1 MAGYLSPGAYF
12 YAEEQEYLQA
22 YEDVLE
28 RYKDERDKVQKKTFT
43 KWINQHLVKVRKHVK
58 DLYED
63 LRDGHNL
70 ISLLE
75 VLSGDTLPREKGRM
89 RFHRLQ
95 NVQIALEY
103 LKKRQVKLV
112 NIRNDDITDG
122 NPKLTL
128 GLIWTIILHFQ
139 ISDIHVTGESEDMS
153 AKERLLLWSQQTTEG
168 YAGIRCENFTTC
180 WRDGRLFNAIIH
192 KYRPDLID
200 MNTVAVQSNLANLEH
215 AFFVAEKLGVARLLD
230 PEDVDVPTP
239 DEKSVITY
247 VSSLYDAFPKVPE
260 GGEGISANDV
270 EVKWVE
276 YQNMVNYLRQWI
288 RYHVTMMSD
297 RTFSNNPVELKACYN
312 HYLQFKE
319 TEIPPAEA
327 DKSKIKHLYKLLEV
341 WIEFGRIKLPQG
353 YHPNDIEKEWGKLIV
368 AMLEREKT
376 LRLEM
381 ERLEMLAQIANRIQ
395 RDSQSCEDKLILA
408 RNALQSDT
416 KRLESG
422 LQFQHEAELAG
433 YLLESENL
441 LRQQVIDAQILID
454 GKYYQA
460 DQLVQRVAKLR
471 DELIAIRNEYSSMY
485 NKGHALTTEQTK
497 LMISGLTESL
507 NSGFT
512 TNLTPE
518 LNAAMTQGLTPTL
531 TSSSLTSGLSSGL
544 TSRLTPII
552 TPTCTPGIPPRLI
565 QSYVTGVDSGTLQ
578 TLKLMQIRKP
588 LMKSA
593 FVDQNLTEEEVNMKF
608 VQDLLSWVE
617 EMQVQLDR
625 TEWGS
630 DLPSVESH
638 LENHKNV
645 HKAIEEFESSLKE
658 AKMSEMQMTAAL
670 KLSYTEKLHKLES
683 QYSKLLNTSRNQER
697 HLDTLH
703 NFVSRA
709 TRELIWLNEKEEEEV
724 AYDWSERNTNIT
736 RKKEYHAELMRE
748 LDQKEVVIKSVQ
760 EIAEQLLLE
769 NHPARLT
776 IEAYRAAM
784 QTQWSWILQLCHCVE
799 QHLRENAAYFEF
811 FSDAKEAMEYLKNL
825 KDTIY
830 RKYSC
835 DRSTSLHR
843 LEELVQES
851 MEEKEQLLH
860 YKSTVAGLV
869 GRAKA
874 IIQLKPRNPDC
885 ILKTSIPIKAIY
897 GEMVWKRILYQG
909 AVSFHNPPFFD
920 LTISVVGQ
928 HCFLIKIITGN
939 RVGGASLLTVP
950 WVCNLLQIKTML
962 PGEHQ
967 QVLSNLQSRFDDF
980 VEDSQKSKIFTS
992 SDTAQLER
1000 EVNVCKQYYQEL
1012 LKSAEREEHEE
1023 SLYNLYISEVR
1034 NIRLHL
1040 ESCQERLIRQIRTPM
1055 ERDDPEESL
1064 PRISEQEKL
1073 KEELDRLKDDL
1084 GVITDKC
1091 EEFFSQAAGSPSVPT
1106 LRSELNVVIQNM
1118 NQVYSMS
1125 SIYIDK
1131 LKTVNLVLKNTQ
1143 DAEAL
1148 VKRYETKLCEEEAVT
1163 ADKNNIE
1170 NLMGTLKQWRSEV
1183 DEKRQ
1188 VFHALEDELQKAK
1201 MISDQMFKMH
1211 KERDLDFDWHKEK
1224 VDQLA
1229 ERWQNIHSQIENR
1242 LRDLEGINK
1251 SLKYYK
1257 DTYNS
1262 LDTWIQQVE
1271 DTQQKIQEIHPEN
1284 SKALAKQL
1292 NQHKM
1297 LVSEIEMK
1305 QSKIDECQKYAEQY
1319 SAAVKD
1325 YELQTMTYRA
1335 MVDSQQKSPVKR
1347 RRMQSSSD
1355 FIIQEFMDLRTHYTA
1370 LVTLMSQYIKFAGD
1384 SLKRLEEE
1392 EKSMAEEKK
1401 EHVEKAGDLL
1411 KWVSNLSK
1419 TLSKEEG
1426 EKAEKTDLPK
1436 QQISLDEMSTKK
1448 EQIAEALQTTQSFLA
1463 KHSDKMT
1470 DEERN
1475 EMEKQVRSLQ
1485 ESYSLLSNEALKQLQ
1500 EAQYL
1505 GDEKM
1510 EEKVNK
1516 VIAGV
1521 IDQTTGEVLSVFQS
1535 VLKGFIDYDTGIRL
1549 LENQL
1554 ILSGIISPELGTCYD
1569 LEEAKAH
1576 ALIDEQTLLQ
1586 LQELSNAKKLISESS
1601 LPNLPVVSALEQ
1613 GLISEPLAIK
1623 ILENQ
1628 LSSGHLILPSTGEK
1642 LTLQSAF
1649 QSNLI
1654 SPTLYTKLL
1663 ERQDTCKD
1671 LIDPN
1676 CAEKISLEQMVH
1688 RSIIHEKTGL
1698 RLLPVKPQEK
1708 GRIAFKCGRKITI
1721 LRAAH
1726 EGLIDRETM
1735 FRLLGAQLMSG
1746 GIIDPD
1752 SGKRMTVEEAMR
1764 QGMIDQDTA
1773 CGILTHQVQTG
1784 GILCPN
1790 SGQRLTVDEAVQC
1803 NLISS
1808 TSALLVLE
1816 AQRGFVGLI
1825 WPHTGEIF
1833 PISTS
1838 LHQEMITNE
1847 LAFKILNDRQK
1858 IAALYIPETCEIVS
1872 LDMAA
1877 QSGII
1882 DINTVSILTN
1892 VTLPDKMPNVE
1903 ELESPCKNAAKWLS
1917 MYEFVPS
1924 VFHDCE
1930 EEHEDSGTEDSVCH
1944 NLDQAKKLFISYLMV
1959 NSYMDANTGRRLLL
1973 YDGQLQEAISMLL
1986 GGDDAVYNDD
1996 VSETEFNNKYMNPK
2010 GSNLKSTGNF
2020 HFNNVTGSVQGDLS
2034 GAQNTSNNS
2043 KLNQFED
2050 FGNYISLQ
2058 GEDLH
2063 VCRPDVCNA
2072 IGTEQSEYTQE
2083 MLLTNPTD
2091 LRNIVSSTQNSMN
2104 RNAVRGLPEVSEWTE
2119 LPKCNSQKANSG
2131 NIEGYLSKDPN
2142 PNLISETEKEQVY
2155 MADSLGNEKSNDK
2168 TLRNSLSVSDLSDN
2182 ETWREL
2188 ERCTKYGPHISQDD
2202 NSRMVL
2208 DNSNKDDF
2216 QKRLGSSISVDTEY
2230 RLPEELVSQCGDTLR
2245 LEDSGYS
2252 QQPLQDYTDVHNRLS
2267 LEDYLHIRGRPSLED
2282 CTDLRSK
2289 LCVEGSGDTH
2299 CRLSLGGDAI
2309 IDDGSPVGD
2318 SSSTAEE
2325 SDVTFDKLLLCD
2337 SSSDS
2342 SVEGGDGISQF
2353 ESNCLQ
2359 HERGEIASE
2368 DDSSQFD
2375 DDDAYETPQVDDDD
2389 SDVYD
2394 SSQMDDDDSY
2404 ETPQGDDGF
2413 DTLQL
2418 RDGDAPEPGLS
2429 GAPVPLGFLEEKG
2442 GLITPREETSS
2453 FQELAANVGGSVH
2466 VDLTGLPESLNIASA
2481 SAETMERNPEEER
2494 ERTGSFGEKEQ
2505 KLPVTLESEG
2515 RKEGGLSSLREMY
2528 EAEVGDRTEEDKI
2541 ETESDSYEDESEG
2554 TQEEEDYDS
2563 YDDSDTDSDS
2573 DEELDIFYSHR
2584 RCINKGDQLLISLG
2598 DIKNSDENNRNIDDS
2613 CYSLSHKRGNTL
2625 QSQSSHETG
2634 EQSSGRCESA
2644 SDVSEERCTSLAC
2657 TSEDEY
2663 GTCVRSKHV
2672 SQDTTEPVQ
2681 SENTFDTKWTSC
2693 KSEEN
2698 NKTQLEVRSSQL
2710 LDDIVTSDISVTAFP
2725 ITKQHDDESTQ
2736 TNLLLSECF
2745 IHSVNK
2751 TSSTTPTLHSNDEQR
2766 QREAVFAEEKVLCD
2780 MVGMKR
2786 LKESS
2791 SQMDNKFLVDMP
2803 YVSDGDSSLSDQVHP
2818 VTSREHGQVGRGCEI
2833 HTENKNRVNI
2843 MEECDITGQSKSPIQ
2858 MESLGEIFDASVIK
2872 TDRETPVATKEQVNV
2887 DQALL
2892 DIRGSAKS
2900 DEFKRDFNISASVK
2914 HITDV
2919 KEGHHSELDKTESCC
2934 FEDREKGEKSI
2945 QNKKDFLLNTEEMH
2959 SSPFNTY
2966 SFPPA
2971 DTVKPKEMSMTE
2983 ETGRGI
2989 CQNTDSFL
2997 KDFSETKG
3005 INDGE
3010 FFPIKAGALGSIEDA
3025 KESGEGSEMPPSW
3038 SRTCTTDVSS
3048 AILSSTGADLNYDPQ
3063 KEREAL
3069 KNTQGENF
3077 MASET
3082 FSLGNDS
3089 KKQMSVESL
3098 QKESGSC
3105 KDFQA
3110 KESILQL
3117 PEMTDTLMED
3127 LRNILQRKL
3136 KTGHVYCKQEG
3147 EPLSYSDTKV
3157 LMQNLLKMVRST
3169 QLGSDTSS
3177 GPNLKKISNAV
3188 RSTLMV
3194 TTACVEAKDRDAL
3207 PLPWPDCKSPD
3218 LLCDILKQESCKQKV
3233 DVPGE
3238 RESETDVK
3246 APGPKLTTSELLEIF
3261 QISPGDESPSK
3272 KEAVLEDT
3280 PTNMVSNNSW
3290 CVLCPVLKEL
3300 HESFQVLE
3308 RFGKSF
3314 LVVQTHLQVDGVQQ
3328 CLKLIEKMRGHLAVL
3343 QDMKSHLD
3351 SQQPVSNNLELLKDE
3366 LEQLESFESRLATFA
3381 IILKNDLKLTE
3392 EFLKFCHRDIP
3403 EEKLQELKLS
3413 YDCSQEAFLVVC
3425 DTSSKRAKQIVCA
3438 VDSEMSKL
3446 GAVHQQLLSKLQRF
3460 SDWITENN
3468 KIVNDFIVNTND
3480 IEEMKK
3486 SLQILR
3492 SSAAELGCEKMQ
3504 LESAAFDVQFFISE
3518 HAQDLSPNQSK
3529 QLLRLLNATQK
3540 SFQEVQE
3547 AITSRVENLET
3558 RLQAAQ
3564 ELGDQKDVAE
3574 RQQECKEK
3582 LQEICDL
3589 LTQTENRLIGQ
3600 QESLVIVDSKAELE
3614 QYQTKQEEI
3623 QKDMRMSAQTLAEIV
3638 KNTES
3643 FLKENGEKLSQED
3656 KTILEQK
3663 LNEAKTKCLLLSQ
3676 KAEESKKE
3684 LDKAMTTAIKQE
3696 TEKVAAIE
3704 QLEESKNTI
3713 ENLLDWLSNVDKE
3726 AEHGRQFEQVIEQ
3739 NGTHFEEG
3747 DGKCLEGEEDDVNGN
3762 LLEIQQGIGTEV
3774 DGLVKST
3781 EDNLNQQYQKVKAQH
3796 EKIIS
3801 QQQAVIIAT
3810 QSAQALLEKQGHYL
3824 SPEEKDKM
3832 QRNMKELKAQYETAL
3847 AESERK
3853 MKLTHSLR
3861 EELEKFDADY
3871 SEFETW
3877 LQQAE
3882 QELDNLEAGA
3892 SDFSGIM
3899 VKLKRQKSFSE
3910 DVISHKGDLRYITIS
3925 GQRVLDAARS
3935 CSKRDGVKVDKDG
3948 IDTSATYAEVQNK
3961 LDVASNRFKSLYTK
3975 CSILGNNLKDL
3986 VDKYQHYED
3995 ASSGLLSG
4003 LQASEVAV
4011 NKQLSE
4017 PIAADPKNLQR
4028 QLEETKVLQ
4037 GQVSNHQIAVEKLK
4051 KAAEVLLDTRGE
4063 LTPDKDEIQKTLDD
4077 IVERYDNLSKSVNE
4091 RNEKLQVTLTRSLS
4105 VQDGLDEMLDWME
4118 GVEKSLEE
4126 QDQVPLNSAAIQD
4139 IISKSIVLEQDIA
4152 GRQSSINAMN
4162 EKVKKFMETADP
4174 STASTLQAKMSE
4186 LAGRFSEA
4194 SHKHKEK
4201 LIKIEELKTKV
4212 ELFESLSEKLQSFL
4226 DEKNQALGETEAP
4239 RKDVSE
4245 VSQYMQEASVE
4256 LAKRKKDLEVLQ
4268 QLLEELSFHA
4278 LPGDKAL
4285 VLEKVNALSKKFRE
4299 VEETVKEKEEDVSS
4313 CQKQMDTF
4321 ELLVESLKKWI
4332 KETTERIPAAQPSL
4346 NTEELK
4352 KPLEDTLTLKDEW
4365 TLKAPELQKM
4375 NSRGTLLCNLI
4386 TAVTSPAKLRAV
4398 AKSGGTML
4406 NGEGGAPGTQDFL
4419 KNKELTAVQQA
4430 MSDVNHSYEDL
4441 GVLLKEKISELENM
4455 LSKMQNIQEES
4466 TSVMQ
4471 WLQKMDKT
4479 ASDWEAAP
4487 ADSEAVKAQV
4497 EQHKL
4502 FETELKQSANK
4513 VQELKDKV
4521 TELLEKNPNSPE
4533 APKWRQVL
4541 DKIDSKWQYLSQ
4553 VTSERQQ
4560 KLEESSNYL
4569 TQFNTTEAQLKH
4581 WLVEK
4586 ELMVSVL
4593 GPLSIDPNMLKTQKQ
4608 QVQILLKE
4616 FDTRKPQYEQLT
4628 VAGEGILKRPGE
4640 HPPSHEI
4647 VKQQLAA
4654 VAQQW
4659 DSLTGQ
4665 LRNRCDRIDQAI
4677 VKSTEYQSLLRSLSD
4692 KLSALDSKLSS
4703 SLAVSTQPDA
4713 VKQQLEIARE
4723 MKEEIEQ
4730 EMKNINAARALCEEL
4745 SALVGEEYLKAEL
4758 TRQLDGILKSFKD
4771 LEQKSD
4777 NHVQQLQSAYAASHQ
4792 FQQTSKDF
4800 QAWLGKKKEELNQAR
4815 PVSAKLDALQSLIE
4829 EQKDFQKTMTDQI
4842 SSYERIVA
4850 EGESIL
4856 QKTQGADKAALQTQI
4871 ATLRSN
4877 WDEMNKQ
4884 VKERQEKLTDCLE
4897 KALKYKQ
4904 HVENLQPWI
4913 EKCQSNVGELK
4924 VSINPVEIE
4933 NSIVQVRAWQKDL
4946 DKHHGMVELLNN
4958 TAESLLNASQTD
4970 KEVVQEET
4978 KALNQKVN
4986 VVTEQLHKKRE
4997 SLEIMAQR
5005 LKEFQESSRE
5015 TEKQLKNA
5023 KEHLE
5028 AHNSLGPQSF
5038 SNKHLTMMQAQQK
5051 ALQALK
5057 PHVDLAKKLAQ
5068 DLVVEASDSAGVSDL
5083 LLQAESLEQEYTAVS
5098 RQVED
5103 RCSFLE
5109 TKLQGIG
5116 HFQNRIREMFSQFA
5130 EFDDELDS
5138 MAPVGRDLEVLQSQR
5153 KDIKCCLK
5161 KLEDL
5166 IMNNENA
5173 NKNCKMML
5181 ATEAEDSPD
5190 LVGIK
5195 RDLEALNKQC
5205 NKLLDRA
5212 KAREDQVEGTISRV
5226 EEFYSKLKEFS
5237 SLLRRAEEHE
5247 ESQGPVGMETET
5259 INQQL
5264 DTFKVF
5270 QKEEIEPL
5278 QVKQQEVNW
5287 LGQGLIQ
5294 SAAKSTNTENL
5305 EHDLED
5311 VNTRW
5316 KTLNKKVAQRAAQL
5330 QEALLHCGRFQ
5341 DALESLLSW
5350 LIDTED
5356 LVANQKPPSAEFK
5369 VVKAQIQEQKLLQRL
5384 LDDRKPTVE
5393 VIKREGEKI
5402 AESAEPA
5409 DKVKILKQL
5418 SLLDSRWD
5426 ALLTKA
5432 ETRNRQLEGILVVAQ
5447 QFHEAL
5453 EPLVE
5458 WLTATEKRLANA
5470 EPIGTQASKLQQQ
5483 ISQHKDL
5490 QEEILLRK
5498 QNVDLAIQN
5507 GLELL
5512 KQTTGD
5518 EVVII
5523 QDKLEGIKARYRDIT
5538 KLSSDV
5544 SKTLEQALQL
5554 AGQLHSTHEELCKWL
5569 DEVEVELECYETQ
5582 IPKGEELSQVQER
5595 QKELKKEAKN
5605 NKGLLDTLNEVGSA
5619 FLELVPWRAREG
5631 LDKMITEDNER
5642 YRLVSDKISQKVD
5655 EIDAAILRSQQ
5666 FDQAADAEFAW
5677 IAETEKQLMSL
5688 GDIMLEQ
5695 DQTMAQLQVQ
5705 KAFTM
5710 EILRHKDTIDEL
5722 VKSGDKIM
5730 NTCTEEEK
5738 QTMKKKMKSLLQKY
5752 DAVCQMNSER
5762 YLQLE
5767 RAQSLVNQFWETY
5780 EELWPW
5786 LTETE
5791 MIISQLPAPALEY
5804 ETLKQQQE
5812 EHRQLRELIAEHKPH
5827 IDKMNKTGPQLLELS
5842 PGEGFSIQEKYV
5854 AADTLYSKIKEDV
5867 KKRALALDDA
5877 ISQCTQFHDK
5887 IDSTLEILKRIV
5899 EHLRQPPSISAEVE
5913 KIKEQ
5918 ISENK
5923 NVSVDL
5929 EKLQPVYE
5937 TLKQRGEEMIARSE
5951 GADKDISAKAVQD
5964 KLDQMVLIWKDIQTL
5979 TEKREAELL
5988 DVMELAAKFWYDHA
6002 ALVATIKYIQ
6012 DLIGQLE
6019 GPGIDPSVVKQ
6030 QQEAAETVK
6039 EEIDGLQEELETVLN
6054 LGFELRGAC
6063 GEPDKPIVN
6072 KSIDELNSAWD
6083 ALNKTWKERVDK
6095 LIEAMQAA
6103 VQYQDGLQAIFDWVD
6118 IAGSKL
6124 ASMSPVGTDLE
6135 TVKQQTE
6142 ELKQFKTEAYQQQIE
6157 MERLNHQAELLL
6169 KKVTEESDK
6178 HTVQDPLSELKLLWD
6193 SLEEKIINRQ
6203 HKLEGALLAL
6213 GQFQHALDELLTWL
6227 THTEDLLNEQ
6237 KPVGGDPKAIEIEL
6251 AKHHVLQNDV
6261 LAHQSTVEA
6270 VKKAGNDLIES
6281 SAVEEASNL
6290 RSKLKLL
6297 NQRWKN
6303 VLEKTEQRKQQLDSA
6318 LIQAQGFH
6326 GEVEDMQQWLTD
6338 TERQLLA
6345 SKPVGGVPETARK
6358 QLNTHME
6365 LCAAF
6370 EAKEETYKCLMQ
6382 KGQQMLARCPES
6394 AETNVEQDINN
6405 LKEKW
6410 ESVQTKLSERK
6421 TKLEEALNLAME
6433 FHNSLEDFG
6442 NWLTQ
6447 AEQTLTAASQPSLIL
6462 DTVLFQIDEH
6472 KVFATEVNSHREQII
6487 ELDKTG
6493 THLKYFSQKQDVV
6506 LIKNQLIIAQSRWE
6520 KVVQRLAE
6528 RERALDD
6535 ARKRA
6540 KKFHEAWHKLM
6551 EWLEESEK
6559 ALDSDLEIANE
6570 PDKIKMQLAQHKEFQ
6585 KSLGAKHS
6593 VYDNTNRTGR
6603 SLKTTLA
6610 DDNLKLDNMLS
6621 ELRDKWDTIC
6631 GKSVERQNKLEEAL
6645 LFSGQ
6650 FTDALQAL
6658 IDWLY
6663 KVEPQLAEDQPVHG
6677 DSDLVM
6683 NLIDNHKVFQ
6693 KELGK
6698 RTSSVQALK
6707 RSARELIEGS
6717 RDDSSWVKVQMQEL
6731 STRWEKVC
6739 ALSVSKQTRLEQALR
6754 QAEEFHSVV
6763 HVLLAWQAEAEQ
6775 ALRCHGVLPDDEEAL
6790 LALIEQH
6797 REFMKK
6803 MEEKKAE
6810 VNKATSMGE
6819 AILAICHPDSIT
6831 TIKNWITIIRARFEE
6846 VLVWA
6851 KQHQQRLAGALAG
6864 LIANQELLES
6874 LLSWLQWAE
6883 TTLTEKDKEVIPQE
6897 IDEVKALIAEHQTF
6911 VEEMTRKQPDVDKF
6925 TKTYKRKAVE
6935 PTPVQSHIPVL
6946 DKGRAGRKRSPTP
6959 GIYLS
6964 AAPTQIETKNPRVNL
6979 LVSKWQQVWLL
6990 ALERRRKLNDALDR
7004 LEELREFANFDF
7016 DIWRK
7021 KYMRWMNH
7029 KKSRVMDFFRRID
7042 KDQDGKITRQ
7052 EFIDGILSSKF
7063 PTSRLEMSAVADIF
7077 DRDGDG
7083 YIDYYE
7089 FVAALHPNKDAYKPL
7104 TDADKI
7110 EDEVTRQVAKCKCA
7124 KRFQVEQIGDN
7135 KYRTVVWFLLQFGD
7149 SQQLRLVRILRST
7162 VMVRVGGGWMA
7173 LDEFLVKND
7182 PCRVHHHGSKMLRS
7196 ESNSSI
7202 TTQPTIAKGRTNV
7215 ELREKFILADGAS
7228 QSMAAFRPRGRRS
7241 RPSSRGAS
7249 PNRSTSLSSQAG
7261 QAAAPQA
7268 VATST
7273 PKGTPIQGSKL
7284 RMPGYLSGK
7293 GFHSG
7298 EDSGILSTA
7307 ATRVRAQFAETRRTP
7322 SRPGSRAGSK
7332 AGSRSSSRRG
7342 SDASDFDI
7350 SEIQSVCSDMSET
7363 VPATSRPTPRAG
7375 SRPGSAKPSKIPTPQ
7390 RRPLASKLDKSLKR

>member
-43 KWINQHLVKVRKHVK
+43 KWINQHLMKVRKHVN

-75 VLSGDTLPREKGRM
+75 VLSGDTLPRERDFLKTLRLVSSTDACANEQHEDVEDEDKGPREKGRM

-95 NVQIALEY
+95 NVQIALDY

-168 YAGIRCENFTTC
+168 YAGIHCENFTTC

-230 PEDVDVPTP
+230 PEDVDVSSP

-276 YQNMVNYLRQWI
+276 YQNMVNYLMQWI
-288 RYHVTMMSD
+288 RHHVAIMSD
-297 RTFSNNPVELKACYN
+297 RTFPNNPVELKALYN
-312 HYLQFKE
+312 QYLQFKE
-319 TEIPPAEA
+319 TEIPPKET
-327 DKSKIKHLYKLLEV
+327 DKSKIKRLYKLLEV

-353 YHPNDIEKEWGKLIV
+353 YHPNDIEKEWGKLII
-368 AMLEREKT
+368 AMLEREKI
-376 LRLEM
+376 LRPEV
-381 ERLEMLAQIANRIQ
+381 ERLEMLQQIANRIQ
-395 RDSQSCEDKLILA
+395 RDSRSCEDKLILA
-408 RNALQSDT
+408 RNALHSDA

-422 LQFQHEAELAG
+422 LQLQHEAEIAG

-471 DELIAIRNEYSSMY
+471 DELMVIRTECSSVY

-497 LMISGLTESL
+497 LMISGITESL

-518 LNAAMTQGLTPTL
+518 LNAAMTQGLTPSL

-544 TSRLTPII
+544 TSRLTPTV
-552 TPTCTPGIPPRLI
+552 TPAYTPGIPPRLI

-578 TLKLMQIRKP
+578 TLKLTQVRKP

-608 VQDLLSWVE
+608 VQDLLCWVE
-617 EMQVQLDR
+617 EMQMQLDR
-625 TEWGS
+625 AEWGS

-658 AKMSEMQMTAAL
+658 AKISEIQMTAPL
-670 KLSYTEKLHKLES
+670 KLSYAEKLHKLES

-724 AYDWSERNTNIT
+724 AYDWSERNPNIA

-748 LDQKEVVIKSVQ
+748 LDQKEEVIKSVQ

-835 DRSTSLHR
+835 DRSSSLRR
-843 LEELVQES
+843 LEDLVQES
-851 MEEKEQLLH
+851 MEEKEQLLQ

-885 ILKTSIPIKAIY
+885 ILKTSIPIKAICDY
-897 GEMVWKRILYQG
+897 RQIEITIYKDDECVLANNSHRAKWKVISPSGNEAMVPSVCFTVPPPNKEAIDTANRIEQQFQNVL
-909 AVSFHNPPFFD
+909 ALWHESHVNMK
-920 LTISVVGQ
+920 SVVSW
-928 HCFLIKIITGN
+928 HYLTNEIEAVRAGN
-939 RVGGASLLTVP
+939 VAS
-950 WVCNLLQIKTML
+950 IKTML

-980 VEDSQKSKIFTS
+980 VEDSQESKIFTS

-1000 EVNVCKQYYQEL
+1000 EVDVCKQYYQEL
-1012 LKSAEREEHEE
+1012 LKSAEREEQEE
-1023 SLYNLYISEVR
+1023 SIYNLYISEVR
-1034 NIRLHL
+1034 NIRLQL
-1040 ESCQERLIRQIRTPM
+1040 ESCEERLVRQIRTPM
-1055 ERDDPEESL
+1055 ERDDLRESVF
-1064 PRISEQEKL
+1064 RISEQEKL
-1073 KEELDRLKDDL
+1073 KKELDRLKDDL
-1084 GVITDKC
+1084 EVITNKC

-1131 LKTVNLVLKNTQ
+1131 LKTVNMVLKSTQ
-1143 DAEAL
+1143 GAESL
-1148 VKRYETKLCEEEAVT
+1148 VKLYETKLCEEEAVT

-1271 DTQQKIQEIHPEN
+1271 DTQRKIQEIHPEN

-1292 NQHKM
+1292 NQHKV
-1297 LVSEIEMK
+1297 LVSEIEIK

-1355 FIIQEFMDLRTHYTA
+1355 FIIQEFMDLRTRYTA
-1370 LVTLMSQYIKFAGD
+1370 LVTLMTQYIKFAGD

-1392 EKSMAEEKK
+1392 EKSMEEEKK

-1419 TLSKEEG
+1419 TLSKEGG
-1426 EKAEKTDLPK
+1426 EKAEKTDVPK
-1436 QQISLDEMSTKK
+1436 QQISLDEISTKK

-1500 EAQYL
+1500 EEQYL

-1510 EEKVNK
+1510 EE
-1516 VIAGV
+1516 
-1521 IDQTTGEVLSVFQS
+1521 
-1535 VLKGFIDYDTGIRL
+1535 
-1549 LENQL
+1549 
-1554 ILSGIISPELGTCYD
+1554 
-1569 LEEAKAH
+1569 
-1576 ALIDEQTLLQ
+1576 
-1586 LQELSNAKKLISESS
+1586 
-1601 LPNLPVVSALEQ
+1601 
-1613 GLISEPLAIK
+1613 
-1623 ILENQ
+1623 
-1628 LSSGHLILPSTGEK
+1628 
-1642 LTLQSAF
+1642 
-1649 QSNLI
+1649 
-1654 SPTLYTKLL
+1654 
-1663 ERQDTCKD
+1663 
-1671 LIDPN
+1671 
-1676 CAEKISLEQMVH
+1676 
-1688 RSIIHEKTGL
+1688 
-1698 RLLPVKPQEK
+1698 
-1708 GRIAFKCGRKITI
+1708 
-1721 LRAAH
+1721 
-1726 EGLIDRETM
+1726 
-1735 FRLLGAQLMSG
+1735 
-1746 GIIDPD
+1746 
-1752 SGKRMTVEEAMR
+1752 
-1764 QGMIDQDTA
+1764 
-1773 CGILTHQVQTG
+1773 
-1784 GILCPN
+1784 
-1790 SGQRLTVDEAVQC
+1790 
-1803 NLISS
+1803 
-1808 TSALLVLE
+1808 
-1816 AQRGFVGLI
+1816 
-1825 WPHTGEIF
+1825 
-1833 PISTS
+1833 
-1838 LHQEMITNE
+1838 
-1847 LAFKILNDRQK
+1847 
-1858 IAALYIPETCEIVS
+1858 
-1872 LDMAA
+1872 
-1877 QSGII
+1877 
-1882 DINTVSILTN
+1882 
-1892 VTLPDKMPNVE
+1892 
-1903 ELESPCKNAAKWLS
+1903 
-1917 MYEFVPS
+1917 
-1924 VFHDCE
+1924 
-1930 EEHEDSGTEDSVCH
+1930 
-1944 NLDQAKKLFISYLMV
+1944 
-1959 NSYMDANTGRRLLL
+1959 
-1973 YDGQLQEAISMLL
+1973 
-1986 GGDDAVYNDD
+1986 
-1996 VSETEFNNKYMNPK
+1996 
-2010 GSNLKSTGNF
+2010 
-2020 HFNNVTGSVQGDLS
+2020 
-2034 GAQNTSNNS
+2034 
-2043 KLNQFED
+2043 
-2050 FGNYISLQ
+2050 
-2058 GEDLH
+2058 
-2063 VCRPDVCNA
+2063 
-2072 IGTEQSEYTQE
+2072 
-2083 MLLTNPTD
+2083 
-2091 LRNIVSSTQNSMN
+2091 
-2104 RNAVRGLPEVSEWTE
+2104 
-2119 LPKCNSQKANSG
+2119 
-2131 NIEGYLSKDPN
+2131 
-2142 PNLISETEKEQVY
+2142 
-2155 MADSLGNEKSNDK
+2155 
-2168 TLRNSLSVSDLSDN
+2168 
-2182 ETWREL
+2182 
-2188 ERCTKYGPHISQDD
+2188 
-2202 NSRMVL
+2202 
-2208 DNSNKDDF
+2208 
-2216 QKRLGSSISVDTEY
+2216 
-2230 RLPEELVSQCGDTLR
+2230 
-2245 LEDSGYS
+2245 
-2252 QQPLQDYTDVHNRLS
+2252 
-2267 LEDYLHIRGRPSLED
+2267 
-2282 CTDLRSK
+2282 
-2289 LCVEGSGDTH
+2289 
-2299 CRLSLGGDAI
+2299 
-2309 IDDGSPVGD
+2309 
-2318 SSSTAEE
+2318 
-2325 SDVTFDKLLLCD
+2325 
-2337 SSSDS
+2337 
-2342 SVEGGDGISQF
+2342 
-2353 ESNCLQ
+2353 
-2359 HERGEIASE
+2359 
-2368 DDSSQFD
+2368 
-2375 DDDAYETPQVDDDD
+2375 
-2389 SDVYD
+2389 
-2394 SSQMDDDDSY
+2394 
-2404 ETPQGDDGF
+2404 
-2413 DTLQL
+2413 
-2418 RDGDAPEPGLS
+2418 
-2429 GAPVPLGFLEEKG
+2429 
-2442 GLITPREETSS
+2442 
-2453 FQELAANVGGSVH
+2453 
-2466 VDLTGLPESLNIASA
+2466 
-2481 SAETMERNPEEER
+2481 
-2494 ERTGSFGEKEQ
+2494 
-2505 KLPVTLESEG
+2505 
-2515 RKEGGLSSLREMY
+2515 
-2528 EAEVGDRTEEDKI
+2528 
-2541 ETESDSYEDESEG
+2541 
-2554 TQEEEDYDS
+2554 
-2563 YDDSDTDSDS
+2563 
-2573 DEELDIFYSHR
+2573 
-2584 RCINKGDQLLISLG
+2584 
-2598 DIKNSDENNRNIDDS
+2598 
-2613 CYSLSHKRGNTL
+2613 
-2625 QSQSSHETG
+2625 
-2634 EQSSGRCESA
+2634 
-2644 SDVSEERCTSLAC
+2644 
-2657 TSEDEY
+2657 
-2663 GTCVRSKHV
+2663 
-2672 SQDTTEPVQ
+2672 
-2681 SENTFDTKWTSC
+2681 
-2693 KSEEN
+2693 
-2698 NKTQLEVRSSQL
+2698 
-2710 LDDIVTSDISVTAFP
+2710 
-2725 ITKQHDDESTQ
+2725 
-2736 TNLLLSECF
+2736 
-2745 IHSVNK
+2745 
-2751 TSSTTPTLHSNDEQR
+2751 
-2766 QREAVFAEEKVLCD
+2766 
-2780 MVGMKR
+2780 
-2786 LKESS
+2786 
-2791 SQMDNKFLVDMP
+2791 
-2803 YVSDGDSSLSDQVHP
+2803 
-2818 VTSREHGQVGRGCEI
+2818 
-2833 HTENKNRVNI
+2833 
-2843 MEECDITGQSKSPIQ
+2843 
-2858 MESLGEIFDASVIK
+2858 
-2872 TDRETPVATKEQVNV
+2872 
-2887 DQALL
+2887 
-2892 DIRGSAKS
+2892 
-2900 DEFKRDFNISASVK
+2900 
-2914 HITDV
+2914 
-2919 KEGHHSELDKTESCC
+2919 
-2934 FEDREKGEKSI
+2934 
-2945 QNKKDFLLNTEEMH
+2945 
-2959 SSPFNTY
+2959 
-2966 SFPPA
+2966 
-2971 DTVKPKEMSMTE
+2971 
-2983 ETGRGI
+2983 
-2989 CQNTDSFL
+2989 
-2997 KDFSETKG
+2997 
-3005 INDGE
+3005 
-3010 FFPIKAGALGSIEDA
+3010 
-3025 KESGEGSEMPPSW
+3025 
-3038 SRTCTTDVSS
+3038 
-3048 AILSSTGADLNYDPQ
+3048 
-3063 KEREAL
+3063 
-3069 KNTQGENF
+3069 
-3077 MASET
+3077 
-3082 FSLGNDS
+3082 
-3089 KKQMSVESL
+3089 
-3098 QKESGSC
+3098 
-3105 KDFQA
+3105 
-3110 KESILQL
+3110 
-3117 PEMTDTLMED
+3117 
-3127 LRNILQRKL
+3127 
-3136 KTGHVYCKQEG
+3136 
-3147 EPLSYSDTKV
+3147 
-3157 LMQNLLKMVRST
+3157 
-3169 QLGSDTSS
+3169 
-3177 GPNLKKISNAV
+3177 
-3188 RSTLMV
+3188 
-3194 TTACVEAKDRDAL
+3194 
-3207 PLPWPDCKSPD
+3207 
-3218 LLCDILKQESCKQKV
+3218 
-3233 DVPGE
+3233 
-3238 RESETDVK
+3238 
-3246 APGPKLTTSELLEIF
+3246 
-3261 QISPGDESPSK
+3261 
-3272 KEAVLEDT
+3272 
-3280 PTNMVSNNSW
+3280 
-3290 CVLCPVLKEL
+3290 
-3300 HESFQVLE
+3300 
-3308 RFGKSF
+3308 
-3314 LVVQTHLQVDGVQQ
+3314 
-3328 CLKLIEKMRGHLAVL
+3328 
-3343 QDMKSHLD
+3343 
-3351 SQQPVSNNLELLKDE
+3351 
-3366 LEQLESFESRLATFA
+3366 
-3381 IILKNDLKLTE
+3381 
-3392 EFLKFCHRDIP
+3392 
-3403 EEKLQELKLS
+3403 
-3413 YDCSQEAFLVVC
+3413 
-3425 DTSSKRAKQIVCA
+3425 
-3438 VDSEMSKL
+3438 
-3446 GAVHQQLLSKLQRF
+3446 
-3460 SDWITENN
+3460 
-3468 KIVNDFIVNTND
+3468 
-3480 IEEMKK
+3480 
-3486 SLQILR
+3486 
-3492 SSAAELGCEKMQ
+3492 
-3504 LESAAFDVQFFISE
+3504 
-3518 HAQDLSPNQSK
+3518 
-3529 QLLRLLNATQK
+3529 
-3540 SFQEVQE
+3540 
-3547 AITSRVENLET
+3547 
-3558 RLQAAQ
+3558 
-3564 ELGDQKDVAE
+3564 KDVAE

-3600 QESLVIVDSKAELE
+3600 RESLVIGDSKAELQ

-3638 KNTES
+3638 KNTET

-3656 KTILEQK
+3656 KTVLEQK

-3726 AEHGRQFEQVIEQ
+3726 AEHGRKFKQEIEQ

-3747 DGKCLEGEEDDVNGN
+3747 DVKALEGEEDEVNGN
-3762 LLEIQQGIGTEV
+3762 LLEMEDTETQV

-3810 QSAQALLEKQGHYL
+3810 QSAQALLEKQGHHL

-3832 QRNMKELKAQYETAL
+3832 QRNMKELKAQYEAAL

-3853 MKLTHSLR
+3853 MKLTRSLR

-3871 SEFETW
+3871 SEFEIW

-3882 QELDNLEAGA
+3882 QELGNLEAGA

-3961 LDVASNRFKSLYTK
+3961 LDSASDRFKSLYTQ

-4003 LQASEVAV
+4003 LQASEIAV

-4017 PIAADPKNLQR
+4017 PIAVDPKNLQR

-4077 IVERYDNLSKSVNE
+4077 IVERYDNLSKSVND
-4091 RNEKLQVTLTRSLS
+4091 RNEKLQITLTRSLS

-4126 QDQVPLNSAAIQD
+4126 HDQVPLNSSAIQD
-4139 IISKSIVLEQDIA
+4139 IISKSIMLEQDIA
-4152 GRQSSINAMN
+4152 GRQSSINTMN
-4162 EKVKKFMETADP
+4162 EKVKKFTETADP
-4174 STASTLQAKMSE
+4174 STASTLQAKMRE

-4194 SHKHKEK
+4194 SNKHKAK
-4201 LIKIEELKTKV
+4201 LMKMEELKTKV
-4212 ELFESLSEKLQSFL
+4212 ELFEDLSEKLQSFL
-4226 DEKNQALGETEAP
+4226 DEKNQALSETEAP

-4256 LAKRKKDLEVLQ
+4256 LAQHKKDLEVLQ

-4313 CQKQMDTF
+4313 CQKQMDDF

-4332 KETTERIPAAQPSL
+4332 KEMTERIPAAQPSL

-4352 KPLEDTLTLKDEW
+4352 KPLEDTLNLKDEW
-4365 TLKAPELQKM
+4365 ASKAPELQKM

-4386 TAVTSPAKLRAV
+4386 TAVTSPAKLRAA

-4406 NGEGGAPGTQDFL
+4406 NGEGGAPGTHDFL

-4430 MSDVNHSYEDL
+4430 MSGVNHSYEDL
-4441 GVLLKEKISELENM
+4441 GILLKEKISELESM

-4466 TSVMQ
+4466 TSMMQ

-4487 ADSEAVKAQV
+4487 TDSEAVKAQV

-4521 TELLEKNPNSPE
+4521 TELLEKNPDSPE
-4533 APKWRQVL
+4533 APKWRQML
-4541 DKIDSKWQYLSQ
+4541 DKIDSKWKELNQ

-4569 TQFNTTEAQLKH
+4569 TQFQTAEAQLKH

-4593 GPLSIDPNMLKTQKQ
+4593 GPLSIDPNMLNTQKQ
-4608 QVQILLKE
+4608 QVQILLQE

-4628 VAGEGILKRPGE
+4628 MAGEGILKRPGE

-4647 VKQQLAA
+4647 VKEQLAA
-4654 VAQQW
+4654 VAQKW

-4665 LRNRCDRIDQAI
+4665 LRHRCDRIDQAI

-4730 EMKNINAARALCEEL
+4730 EMKNINAAQALCEEL
-4745 SALVGEEYLKAEL
+4745 SALVEEEYLKAEL
-4758 TRQLDGILKSFKD
+4758 TRQLDGILKLYKD
-4771 LEQKSD
+4771 IEQKSD
-4777 NHVQQLQSAYAASHQ
+4777 NHVQQLQSVYATSHQ
-4792 FQQTSKDF
+4792 FQQMSKDF
-4800 QAWLGKKKEELNQAR
+4800 QTWLCKKKEELNQAR
-4815 PVSAKLDALQSLIE
+4815 PVSAKLDVLQSLIE
-4829 EQKDFQKTMTDQI
+4829 EQKDFKKTITDQI

-4856 QKTQGADKAALQTQI
+4856 QKTQGADKAALQSQI

-4877 WDEMNKQ
+4877 WDEMNNQ
-4884 VKERQEKLTDCLE
+4884 VKERQDKLTDCLE

-4913 EKCQSNVGELK
+4913 EKCQSNLCELK
-4924 VSINPVEIE
+4924 VGINPVEIE

-4946 DKHHGMVELLNN
+4946 DKHHGIVELLNN
-4958 TAESLLNASQTD
+4958 TAESLLSASQTD
-4970 KEVVQEET
+4970 KEIVQEET
-4978 KALNQKVN
+4978 KVLNQIVN

-4997 SLEIMAQR
+4997 CLENTAQR
-5005 LKEFQESSRE
+5005 LKEFQQSTRE
-5015 TEKQLKNA
+5015 TEKQLRST

-5028 AHNSLGPQSF
+5028 AHDSLGPQSF
-5038 SNKHLTMMQAQQK
+5038 SSKHLTMMQAQQK

-5057 PHVDLAKKLAQ
+5057 PHVDLAKRLAQ

-5083 LLQAESLEQEYTAVS
+5083 LLQAESLEQEYTAVNQ
-5098 RQVED
+5098 QVED

-5116 HFQNRIREMFSQFA
+5116 HFQNSIREMFSQFA

-5138 MAPVGRDLEVLQSQR
+5138 MAPVGRDLKVLQSQR
-5153 KDIKCCLK
+5153 EDIKCFLK

-5181 ATEAEDSPD
+5181 ATEAEASPD

-5212 KAREDQVEGTISRV
+5212 KAREDQVESTISRV

-5237 SLLRRAEEHE
+5237 SLLGRAEEHE

-5409 DKVKILKQL
+5409 DRVKILKQL
-5418 SLLDSRWD
+5418 SFLDSRWD
-5426 ALLTKA
+5426 ALLSKA
-5432 ETRNRQLEGILVVAQ
+5432 ETRNRQLEGISVVAQ

-5470 EPIGTQASKLQQQ
+5470 EPIGTQAAKLEQQ
-5483 ISQHKDL
+5483 ISQHKALEDDVLAHSKSLHQAISTGQTLKTMSSREDKDMVQEKLDSSQARYIEIQEKSNSRSELLQQAYSNAQIFGEDEVELMNWLNEVHDKLSKLSVQDCNTELLEKQHSELLDL

-5523 QDKLEGIKARYRDIT
+5523 QDKLEGIKARYKDIT
-5538 KLSSDV
+5538 KLCSDV
-5544 SKTLEQALQL
+5544 SKTLEHALQL
-5554 AGQLHSTHEELCKWL
+5554 AGQLHSTHEQLCKWL
-5569 DEVEVELECYETQ
+5569 DEVEVELLSYETQ
-5582 IPKGEELSQVQER
+5582 LPTGEELSQVQER

-5642 YRLVSDKISQKVD
+5642 YRLVSDRIAQKVD

-5677 IAETEKQLMSL
+5677 IAETEKKLMSL
-5688 GDIMLEQ
+5688 GDIRLEQ
-5695 DQTMAQLQVQ
+5695 DQTTAQLQVQ

-5710 EILRHKDTIDEL
+5710 EILRHKDIIDEL

-5738 QTMKKKMKSLLQKY
+5738 ETMKKKMESLLQKY

-5762 YLQLE
+5762 NLQLE

-5867 KKRALALDDA
+5867 KKRALALDEA

-5887 IDSTLEILKRIV
+5887 IDPTLESLKRIV
-5899 EHLRQPPSISAEVE
+5899 ERLRQPPSISAEVE

-5964 KLDQMVLIWKDIQTL
+5964 KLDQMVLIWGDIQTL
-5979 TEKREAELL
+5979 TEEREAKLL
-5988 DVMELAAKFWYDHA
+5988 DVMELAEKFWCDHM
-6002 ALVATIKYIQ
+6002 ALVATIKDTQ
-6012 DLIGQLE
+6012 DFVRELE
-6019 GPGIDPSVVKQ
+6019 GPGVDPSVVKQ
-6030 QQEAAETVK
+6030 QQEATEAVK
-6039 EEIDGLQEELETVLN
+6039 EEIDGLQEELEAVVS
-6054 LGFELRGAC
+6054 LGSELRAAC

-6095 LIEAMQAA
+6095 LVEAMQAA

-6178 HTVQDPLSELKLLWD
+6178 HTVQDPLSELKLMWD

-6270 VKKAGNDLIES
+6270 VKKAGNDLMES

-6290 RSKLKLL
+6290 RSKLELL
-6297 NQRWKN
+6297 NQRWQN

-6326 GEVEDMQQWLTD
+6326 GEVEDLQQWLTD

-6345 SKPVGGVPETARK
+6345 SKPVGGLPETARE

-6410 ESVQTKLSERK
+6410 ESVQTKLGERK

-6433 FHNSLEDFG
+6433 FHNSLQDFI

-6447 AEQTLTAASQPSLIL
+6447 AEQTLTAASRPSLIL

-6472 KVFATEVNSHREQII
+6472 KVFATEVNSHRDQII

-6506 LIKNQLIIAQSRWE
+6506 LIKNLLISVQSRWE
-6520 KVVQRLAE
+6520 KVVQRLVE
-6528 RERALDD
+6528 RGRALDD

-6540 KKFHEAWHKLM
+6540 KQFHDAWHKLM

-6559 ALDSDLEIANE
+6559 SLDSDLEIAND

-6593 VYDNTNRTGR
+6593 VYDTTNRTGR
-6603 SLKTTLA
+6603 SLKEKTTLA
-6610 DDNLKLDNMLS
+6610 DDNLKLDDMLS

-6663 KVEPQLAEDQPVHG
+6663 KIEPQLAEDQPVHG
-6677 DSDLVM
+6677 DIDLVM

-6731 STRWEKVC
+6731 STRWETVC

-6763 HVLLAWQAEAEQ
+6763 HVLLEWLAEAEQ
-6775 ALRCHGVLPDDEEAL
+6775 ALRFHGVLPDDEEAL
-6790 LALIEQH
+6790 RTLIDQH

-6803 MEEKKAE
+6803 LEEKKAE
-6810 VNKATSMGE
+6810 LNKATGMGE

-6831 TIKNWITIIRARFEE
+6831 TIKHWITIIRARFEE
-6846 VLVWA
+6846 VLAWA

-6864 LIANQELLES
+6864 LIANQELLEA

-6883 TTLTEKDKEVIPQE
+6883 TTLTEKDKEIIPQE
-6897 IDEVKALIAEHQTF
+6897 IEEVKALIAEHQTF
-6911 VEEMTRKQPDVDKF
+6911 MEEMTRKQPDVDKV
-6925 TKTYKRKAVE
+6925 TKTYKRKALE
-6935 PTPVQSHIPVL
+6935 PSPVQSHIPVL

-6959 GIYLS
+6959 GIYPS
-6964 AAPTQIETKNPRVNL
+6964 AAQAQIETKNPRVNL

-7135 KYRTVVWFLLQFGD
+7135 KYRFGD

-7182 PCRVHHHGSKMLRS
+7182 PCR
-7196 ESNSSI
+7196 
-7202 TTQPTIAKGRTNV
+7202 AKGRTNV

-7261 QAAAPQA
+7261 QAASPQA

-7307 ATRVRAQFAETRRTP
+7307 ATRVRAQFAETRKTP

-7363 VPATSRPTPRAG
+7363 VPAASRPTPRAG

>member
-1 MAGYLSPGAYF
+1 MSSGPASHRCSMSSSADFSDEEDSSHKSGTVSPAPGDTLPWNLPKHERSKRKIQGGSVLDP
-12 YAEEQEYLQA
+12 AERA
-22 YEDVLE
+22 VL
-28 RYKDERDKVQKKTFT
+28 RIADERDKVQKKTFT
-43 KWINQHLVKVRKHVK
+43 KWINQHLMKVRKHVN

-75 VLSGDTLPREKGRM
+75 VLSGDTLPRERDFLKTLRLVSSTEACAYEQHEDVEDEDKGPREKGRM

-95 NVQIALEY
+95 NVQIALDY

-230 PEDVDVPTP
+230 PEDVDVSSP

-260 GGEGISANDV
+260 GGEGIGANDV

-276 YQNMVNYLRQWI
+276 YQNMVNYLMQWI
-288 RYHVTMMSD
+288 RHHVTIMSD
-297 RTFSNNPVELKACYN
+297 RTFPNNPVELKALYN
-312 HYLQFKE
+312 QYLQFKE
-319 TEIPPAEA
+319 TEIPPKEI
-327 DKSKIKHLYKLLEV
+327 DKSKIKRLYKLLEV

-353 YHPNDIEKEWGKLIV
+353 YHPNDIEKEWGKLII

-376 LRLEM
+376 LRPEV
-381 ERLEMLAQIANRIQ
+381 ERLEMLQQIANRIQ
-395 RDSQSCEDKLILA
+395 RDSRSCEDKLILA

-422 LQFQHEAELAG
+422 LQFQHEAEIAG

-471 DELIAIRNEYSSMY
+471 DELMAIRTECSSVYS
-485 NKGHALTTEQTK
+485 KGHALTTEQTK
-497 LMISGLTESL
+497 LMISGITESL

-518 LNAAMTQGLTPTL
+518 LNAAMTQGLTPSL

-544 TSRLTPII
+544 TSRLTPAI
-552 TPTCTPGIPPRLI
+552 TPAYTPGIPPRLI

-608 VQDLLSWVE
+608 VQDLLNWVE

-625 TEWGS
+625 AEWGS

-658 AKMSEMQMTAAL
+658 AKMSEIQMTAPL
-670 KLSYTEKLHKLES
+670 KLSYAEKLHKLES

-724 AYDWSERNTNIT
+724 AYDWSERNPNIT

-748 LDQKEVVIKSVQ
+748 LDQKEEVIKSVQ

-799 QHLRENAAYFEF
+799 QHLKENAAYFEF

-825 KDTIY
+825 KDAIY

-835 DRSTSLHR
+835 DRTSSLHR
-843 LEELVQES
+843 LEDLVQES
-851 MEEKEQLLH
+851 MEEKEQLLQ

-885 ILKTSIPIKAIY
+885 ILKTSIPIKAICDY
-897 GEMVWKRILYQG
+897 RQIEITIYKDDECVLANNSHRAKWKVISPSGNEAMVPSVCFTVPPPNKEAIDTANRIEQQFQNVL
-909 AVSFHNPPFFD
+909 ALWHESHVNMK
-920 LTISVVGQ
+920 SVVSW
-928 HCFLIKIITGN
+928 HYLTNEIEAVRAGN
-939 RVGGASLLTVP
+939 VAS
-950 WVCNLLQIKTML
+950 IKTML

-980 VEDSQKSKIFTS
+980 VEDSQESKIFTS

-1000 EVNVCKQYYQEL
+1000 EVNICKQYYQEL
-1012 LKSAEREEHEE
+1012 LKSAEREEQEE
-1023 SLYNLYISEVR
+1023 SIYNLYISEVR
-1034 NIRLHL
+1034 NIRLRL
-1040 ESCQERLIRQIRTPM
+1040 ESCEERLIRQIRTPM
-1055 ERDDPEESL
+1055 ERDDLHESVF
-1064 PRISEQEKL
+1064 RISEQEKL
-1073 KEELDRLKDDL
+1073 KKELDRLKDDL
-1084 GVITDKC
+1084 GGITDKC

-1106 LRSELNVVIQNM
+1106 LRSELNIVIQNM

-1143 DAEAL
+1143 GAESL
-1148 VKRYETKLCEEEAVT
+1148 VKLYETKLCEEEAVT

-1183 DEKRQ
+1183 DEKRE

-1242 LRDLEGINK
+1242 LRDLESINK

-1271 DTQQKIQEIHPEN
+1271 DTQRKIQEIHPEN

-1355 FIIQEFMDLRTHYTA
+1355 FIIQEFMDLRTRYTA
-1370 LVTLMSQYIKFAGD
+1370 LVTLMTQYIKFAGD

-1392 EKSMAEEKK
+1392 EKSMEEEKK

-1419 TLSKEEG
+1419 TLSKEGG

-1448 EQIAEALQTTQSFLA
+1448 EQIAEALQTIQAFLA

-1470 DEERN
+1470 DEEKN

-1505 GDEKM
+1505 DDEKM
-1510 EEKVNK
+1510 EE
-1516 VIAGV
+1516 
-1521 IDQTTGEVLSVFQS
+1521 
-1535 VLKGFIDYDTGIRL
+1535 
-1549 LENQL
+1549 
-1554 ILSGIISPELGTCYD
+1554 
-1569 LEEAKAH
+1569 
-1576 ALIDEQTLLQ
+1576 
-1586 LQELSNAKKLISESS
+1586 
-1601 LPNLPVVSALEQ
+1601 
-1613 GLISEPLAIK
+1613 
-1623 ILENQ
+1623 
-1628 LSSGHLILPSTGEK
+1628 
-1642 LTLQSAF
+1642 
-1649 QSNLI
+1649 
-1654 SPTLYTKLL
+1654 
-1663 ERQDTCKD
+1663 
-1671 LIDPN
+1671 
-1676 CAEKISLEQMVH
+1676 
-1688 RSIIHEKTGL
+1688 
-1698 RLLPVKPQEK
+1698 
-1708 GRIAFKCGRKITI
+1708 
-1721 LRAAH
+1721 
-1726 EGLIDRETM
+1726 
-1735 FRLLGAQLMSG
+1735 
-1746 GIIDPD
+1746 
-1752 SGKRMTVEEAMR
+1752 
-1764 QGMIDQDTA
+1764 
-1773 CGILTHQVQTG
+1773 
-1784 GILCPN
+1784 
-1790 SGQRLTVDEAVQC
+1790 
-1803 NLISS
+1803 
-1808 TSALLVLE
+1808 
-1816 AQRGFVGLI
+1816 
-1825 WPHTGEIF
+1825 
-1833 PISTS
+1833 
-1838 LHQEMITNE
+1838 
-1847 LAFKILNDRQK
+1847 
-1858 IAALYIPETCEIVS
+1858 
-1872 LDMAA
+1872 
-1877 QSGII
+1877 
-1882 DINTVSILTN
+1882 
-1892 VTLPDKMPNVE
+1892 
-1903 ELESPCKNAAKWLS
+1903 
-1917 MYEFVPS
+1917 
-1924 VFHDCE
+1924 
-1930 EEHEDSGTEDSVCH
+1930 
-1944 NLDQAKKLFISYLMV
+1944 
-1959 NSYMDANTGRRLLL
+1959 
-1973 YDGQLQEAISMLL
+1973 
-1986 GGDDAVYNDD
+1986 
-1996 VSETEFNNKYMNPK
+1996 
-2010 GSNLKSTGNF
+2010 
-2020 HFNNVTGSVQGDLS
+2020 
-2034 GAQNTSNNS
+2034 
-2043 KLNQFED
+2043 
-2050 FGNYISLQ
+2050 
-2058 GEDLH
+2058 
-2063 VCRPDVCNA
+2063 
-2072 IGTEQSEYTQE
+2072 
-2083 MLLTNPTD
+2083 
-2091 LRNIVSSTQNSMN
+2091 
-2104 RNAVRGLPEVSEWTE
+2104 
-2119 LPKCNSQKANSG
+2119 
-2131 NIEGYLSKDPN
+2131 
-2142 PNLISETEKEQVY
+2142 
-2155 MADSLGNEKSNDK
+2155 
-2168 TLRNSLSVSDLSDN
+2168 
-2182 ETWREL
+2182 
-2188 ERCTKYGPHISQDD
+2188 
-2202 NSRMVL
+2202 
-2208 DNSNKDDF
+2208 
-2216 QKRLGSSISVDTEY
+2216 
-2230 RLPEELVSQCGDTLR
+2230 
-2245 LEDSGYS
+2245 
-2252 QQPLQDYTDVHNRLS
+2252 
-2267 LEDYLHIRGRPSLED
+2267 
-2282 CTDLRSK
+2282 
-2289 LCVEGSGDTH
+2289 
-2299 CRLSLGGDAI
+2299 
-2309 IDDGSPVGD
+2309 
-2318 SSSTAEE
+2318 
-2325 SDVTFDKLLLCD
+2325 
-2337 SSSDS
+2337 
-2342 SVEGGDGISQF
+2342 
-2353 ESNCLQ
+2353 
-2359 HERGEIASE
+2359 
-2368 DDSSQFD
+2368 
-2375 DDDAYETPQVDDDD
+2375 
-2389 SDVYD
+2389 
-2394 SSQMDDDDSY
+2394 
-2404 ETPQGDDGF
+2404 
-2413 DTLQL
+2413 
-2418 RDGDAPEPGLS
+2418 
-2429 GAPVPLGFLEEKG
+2429 
-2442 GLITPREETSS
+2442 
-2453 FQELAANVGGSVH
+2453 
-2466 VDLTGLPESLNIASA
+2466 
-2481 SAETMERNPEEER
+2481 
-2494 ERTGSFGEKEQ
+2494 
-2505 KLPVTLESEG
+2505 
-2515 RKEGGLSSLREMY
+2515 
-2528 EAEVGDRTEEDKI
+2528 
-2541 ETESDSYEDESEG
+2541 
-2554 TQEEEDYDS
+2554 
-2563 YDDSDTDSDS
+2563 
-2573 DEELDIFYSHR
+2573 
-2584 RCINKGDQLLISLG
+2584 
-2598 DIKNSDENNRNIDDS
+2598 
-2613 CYSLSHKRGNTL
+2613 
-2625 QSQSSHETG
+2625 
-2634 EQSSGRCESA
+2634 
-2644 SDVSEERCTSLAC
+2644 
-2657 TSEDEY
+2657 
-2663 GTCVRSKHV
+2663 
-2672 SQDTTEPVQ
+2672 
-2681 SENTFDTKWTSC
+2681 
-2693 KSEEN
+2693 
-2698 NKTQLEVRSSQL
+2698 
-2710 LDDIVTSDISVTAFP
+2710 
-2725 ITKQHDDESTQ
+2725 
-2736 TNLLLSECF
+2736 
-2745 IHSVNK
+2745 
-2751 TSSTTPTLHSNDEQR
+2751 
-2766 QREAVFAEEKVLCD
+2766 
-2780 MVGMKR
+2780 
-2786 LKESS
+2786 
-2791 SQMDNKFLVDMP
+2791 
-2803 YVSDGDSSLSDQVHP
+2803 
-2818 VTSREHGQVGRGCEI
+2818 
-2833 HTENKNRVNI
+2833 
-2843 MEECDITGQSKSPIQ
+2843 
-2858 MESLGEIFDASVIK
+2858 
-2872 TDRETPVATKEQVNV
+2872 
-2887 DQALL
+2887 
-2892 DIRGSAKS
+2892 
-2900 DEFKRDFNISASVK
+2900 
-2914 HITDV
+2914 
-2919 KEGHHSELDKTESCC
+2919 
-2934 FEDREKGEKSI
+2934 
-2945 QNKKDFLLNTEEMH
+2945 
-2959 SSPFNTY
+2959 
-2966 SFPPA
+2966 
-2971 DTVKPKEMSMTE
+2971 
-2983 ETGRGI
+2983 
-2989 CQNTDSFL
+2989 
-2997 KDFSETKG
+2997 
-3005 INDGE
+3005 
-3010 FFPIKAGALGSIEDA
+3010 
-3025 KESGEGSEMPPSW
+3025 
-3038 SRTCTTDVSS
+3038 
-3048 AILSSTGADLNYDPQ
+3048 
-3063 KEREAL
+3063 
-3069 KNTQGENF
+3069 
-3077 MASET
+3077 
-3082 FSLGNDS
+3082 
-3089 KKQMSVESL
+3089 
-3098 QKESGSC
+3098 
-3105 KDFQA
+3105 
-3110 KESILQL
+3110 
-3117 PEMTDTLMED
+3117 
-3127 LRNILQRKL
+3127 
-3136 KTGHVYCKQEG
+3136 
-3147 EPLSYSDTKV
+3147 
-3157 LMQNLLKMVRST
+3157 
-3169 QLGSDTSS
+3169 
-3177 GPNLKKISNAV
+3177 
-3188 RSTLMV
+3188 
-3194 TTACVEAKDRDAL
+3194 
-3207 PLPWPDCKSPD
+3207 
-3218 LLCDILKQESCKQKV
+3218 
-3233 DVPGE
+3233 
-3238 RESETDVK
+3238 
-3246 APGPKLTTSELLEIF
+3246 
-3261 QISPGDESPSK
+3261 
-3272 KEAVLEDT
+3272 
-3280 PTNMVSNNSW
+3280 
-3290 CVLCPVLKEL
+3290 
-3300 HESFQVLE
+3300 
-3308 RFGKSF
+3308 
-3314 LVVQTHLQVDGVQQ
+3314 
-3328 CLKLIEKMRGHLAVL
+3328 
-3343 QDMKSHLD
+3343 
-3351 SQQPVSNNLELLKDE
+3351 
-3366 LEQLESFESRLATFA
+3366 
-3381 IILKNDLKLTE
+3381 
-3392 EFLKFCHRDIP
+3392 
-3403 EEKLQELKLS
+3403 
-3413 YDCSQEAFLVVC
+3413 
-3425 DTSSKRAKQIVCA
+3425 
-3438 VDSEMSKL
+3438 
-3446 GAVHQQLLSKLQRF
+3446 
-3460 SDWITENN
+3460 
-3468 KIVNDFIVNTND
+3468 
-3480 IEEMKK
+3480 
-3486 SLQILR
+3486 
-3492 SSAAELGCEKMQ
+3492 
-3504 LESAAFDVQFFISE
+3504 
-3518 HAQDLSPNQSK
+3518 
-3529 QLLRLLNATQK
+3529 
-3540 SFQEVQE
+3540 
-3547 AITSRVENLET
+3547 
-3558 RLQAAQ
+3558 
-3564 ELGDQKDVAE
+3564 KDVAE

-3589 LTQTENRLIGQ
+3589 LRQTENRLIGQ
-3600 QESLVIVDSKAELE
+3600 QESLVIGDSKAELE
-3614 QYQTKQEEI
+3614 QYQTRQEEI
-3623 QKDMRMSAQTLAEIV
+3623 QKDMRASAQTLAEIV
-3638 KNTES
+3638 KNTEA

-3726 AEHGRQFEQVIEQ
+3726 AEHGRKFKQAIEQ
-3739 NGTHFEEG
+3739 NGTHFDEG
-3747 DGKCLEGEEDDVNGN
+3747 DMKALEGEEDDVNGN
-3762 LLEIQQGIGTEV
+3762 LLEIEQDIESQV

-3824 SPEEKDKM
+3824 SPEEKEKM

-3853 MKLTHSLR
+3853 MKMTHSLR
-3861 EELEKFDADY
+3861 EELEKFDTDY

-3961 LDVASNRFKSLYTK
+3961 LDSASDRFKSLYTK

-3986 VDKYQHYED
+3986 ADKYQHYED

-4003 LQASEVAV
+4003 LQASEIAV

-4017 PIAADPKNLQR
+4017 PIAVDPKNLQR

-4091 RNEKLQVTLTRSLS
+4091 RNEKLQITLTRSLS

-4126 QDQVPLNSAAIQD
+4126 KDQVPLNSAAIQD
-4139 IISKSIVLEQDIA
+4139 IISKSIMLEQDIA
-4152 GRQSSINAMN
+4152 GRQSSINTMN

-4174 STASTLQAKMSE
+4174 STASSLQAKMSE
-4186 LAGRFSEA
+4186 LAGRFSAA
-4194 SHKHKEK
+4194 SKKHKEK
-4201 LIKIEELKTKV
+4201 LMKMEELKTKV
-4212 ELFESLSEKLQSFL
+4212 ELFEGLTEKLQSFL
-4226 DEKNQALGETEAP
+4226 DEKNQALSETEAP

-4256 LAKRKKDLEVLQ
+4256 LAQHKKDLEVLQ

-4285 VLEKVNALSKKFRE
+4285 VVEKVNALSKKFRE

-4313 CQKQMDTF
+4313 CQKEMDAF

-4352 KPLEDTLTLKDEW
+4352 KPLEDTLNLKDEW
-4365 TLKAPELQKM
+4365 TLKATEVQKM

-4398 AKSGGTML
+4398 AKSGGAVL

-4419 KNKELTAVQQA
+4419 KNKELTTVQQA

-4441 GVLLKEKISELENM
+4441 GVLLKEKISELESM

-4466 TSVMQ
+4466 ASMMQ

-4487 ADSEAVKAQV
+4487 TDSEAVKAQV

-4521 TELLEKNPNSPE
+4521 TELLEKNPDSPE
-4533 APKWRQVL
+4533 APKWRQTL
-4541 DKIDSKWQYLSQ
+4541 DKIDSKWKELNQ

-4569 TQFNTTEAQLKH
+4569 TQFQTAEAQLKH

-4593 GPLSIDPNMLKTQKQ
+4593 GPLSIDPNMLNTQKQ

-4628 VAGEGILKRPGE
+4628 MAGEGILKRPGE
-4640 HPPSHEI
+4640 HPPSHEA
-4647 VKQQLAA
+4647 VKEQLAA
-4654 VAQQW
+4654 VAQKW
-4659 DSLTGQ
+4659 DNLTGQ
-4665 LRNRCDRIDQAI
+4665 LSNRCDRIDQAI

-4713 VKQQLEIARE
+4713 VKQQLEIAKE
-4723 MKEEIEQ
+4723 MKEEIER

-4771 LEQKSD
+4771 IEQKSD
-4777 NHVQQLQSAYAASHQ
+4777 NHVQQLQSAYATSHQ
-4792 FQQTSKDF
+4792 FQQMSKDF
-4800 QAWLGKKKEELNQAR
+4800 QAWLDKKKEELNQAR
-4815 PVSAKLDALQSLIE
+4815 PVSAKLETLQSLIE
-4829 EQKDFQKTMTDQI
+4829 EQKDFKKTLTNEI
-4842 SSYERIVA
+4842 GSYEKIVA

-4856 QKTQGADKAALQTQI
+4856 QKTQGADKTALQSQI

-4877 WDEMNKQ
+4877 WDEMDKQ
-4884 VKERQEKLTDCLE
+4884 VKERQDKLTDCLE

-4913 EKCQSNVGELK
+4913 EKCQSNLSELK
-4924 VSINPVEIE
+4924 VGINPAEIE
-4933 NSIVQVRAWQKDL
+4933 NSVVQVRAWQKDL

-4958 TAESLLNASQTD
+4958 TAESLLSASETD
-4970 KEVVQEET
+4970 KEIVREET

-4986 VVTEQLHKKRE
+4986 TVTEQLHKKRE
-4997 SLEIMAQR
+4997 CLENMAQR
-5005 LKEFQESSRE
+5005 LKEFQESSKE
-5015 TEKQLKNA
+5015 TEKQLKSA

-5028 AHNSLGPQSF
+5028 AHDSLGPQSF

-5051 ALQALK
+5051 ALQTLK
-5057 PHVDLAKKLAQ
+5057 PHVDLVKKLAQ

-5083 LLQAESLEQEYTAVS
+5083 LLQAESLEQEYNAVNQ
-5098 RQVED
+5098 QVED

-5116 HFQNRIREMFSQFA
+5116 HFQNSIREMFSQFA

-5138 MAPVGRDLEVLQSQR
+5138 MAPVGRDLDVLQSQR
-5153 KDIKCCLK
+5153 EDIKRFLK

-5181 ATEAEDSPD
+5181 ATEAEASPD

-5237 SLLRRAEEHE
+5237 SLLGRAEEHE

-5350 LIDTED
+5350 LIDTEE

-5418 SLLDSRWD
+5418 SFLDSRWD
-5426 ALLTKA
+5426 ALLSKA
-5432 ETRNRQLEGILVVAQ
+5432 ETRNRQLEGISVVAQ

-5483 ISQHKDL
+5483 IAQHKALEDDVLAHNKSLHQAISIGQSLKTMSSREDKDMVQEKLDSSQARYIEIQEKSNSRSELLQQAYCNAQIFGEDEVELMNWLNEVHDKLSKLSVQDCNAELIEKQHSELLDL

-5523 QDKLEGIKARYRDIT
+5523 QDKLEGIKARYKDIT

-5569 DEVEVELECYETQ
+5569 DKVEVELLSYETQ
-5582 IPKGEELSQVQER
+5582 IPKGEELSQAQER

-5605 NKGLLDTLNEVGSA
+5605 NKALVDTLNEVGSA

-5642 YRLVSDKISQKVD
+5642 YRLVSDTISQKVD

-5666 FDQAADAEFAW
+5666 FDQAADAELAW
-5677 IAETEKQLMSL
+5677 IGETEKKLMSL
-5688 GDIMLEQ
+5688 GDIRLEQ
-5695 DQTMAQLQVQ
+5695 DQTAAQLQVQ

-5738 QTMKKKMKSLLQKY
+5738 QTIKKKLESLLQKY
-5752 DAVCQMNSER
+5752 DTVCQMNSER
-5762 YLQLE
+5762 NLQLE

-5867 KKRALALDDA
+5867 KKRALALDEA

-5887 IDSTLEILKRIV
+5887 IDPTLESLKRIV
-5899 EHLRQPPSISAEVE
+5899 ERLRQPPSISAEVE

-5923 NVSVDL
+5923 NVSMDL

-5964 KLDQMVLIWKDIQTL
+5964 KLDQMVLIWQDIQTL
-5979 TEKREAELL
+5979 TEEREAKLL
-5988 DVMELAAKFWYDHA
+5988 DVMELAEKFWCDHM
-6002 ALVATIKYIQ
+6002 ALVATIKDTQ
-6012 DLIGQLE
+6012 DFIRELE
-6019 GPGIDPSVVKQ
+6019 GPGVDPSVVKQ
-6030 QQEAAETVK
+6030 QQEAAEAVK
-6039 EEIDGLQEELETVLN
+6039 EEIDGLQEELETVVS
-6054 LGFELRGAC
+6054 LGSELRAAC

-6095 LIEAMQAA
+6095 LAEAMQAA

-6118 IAGSKL
+6118 IAGIKL

-6169 KKVTEESDK
+6169 KKVTQESDK
-6178 HTVQDPLSELKLLWD
+6178 HTVQDPLSELKLMWD

-6270 VKKAGNDLIES
+6270 VKKAGSDLIES

-6290 RSKLKLL
+6290 RSKLELL
-6297 NQRWKN
+6297 NQRWQN

-6345 SKPVGGVPETARK
+6345 SKPVGGLPETARE

-6433 FHNSLEDFG
+6433 FHNSLQDFI

-6447 AEQTLTAASQPSLIL
+6447 AEQTLTAASRPSLIL

-6472 KVFATEVNSHREQII
+6472 KVFATEVNSHRDQII

-6506 LIKNQLIIAQSRWE
+6506 LIKNLLISVQSRWE
-6520 KVVQRLAE
+6520 KVVQRLVE
-6528 RERALDD
+6528 RGRALDD

-6540 KKFHEAWHKLM
+6540 KQFHEAWHKLM

-6559 ALDSDLEIANE
+6559 SLDSDLEIAND

-6593 VYDNTNRTGR
+6593 VYDTTNRTGR
-6603 SLKTTLA
+6603 SLKEKTTLA
-6610 DDNLKLDNMLS
+6610 DDNLKLDDMLS

-6663 KVEPQLAEDQPVHG
+6663 KIEPQLAEDQPVHG
-6677 DSDLVM
+6677 DIDLVM

-6731 STRWEKVC
+6731 STRWETVC

-6763 HVLLAWQAEAEQ
+6763 HVLLEWLAEAEQ
-6775 ALRCHGVLPDDEEAL
+6775 ALRFHGVLPDDEEAL
-6790 LALIEQH
+6790 RTLIDQH

-6803 MEEKKAE
+6803 LEEKKAE
-6810 VNKATSMGE
+6810 LNKATGMGE

-6831 TIKNWITIIRARFEE
+6831 TIKHWITIIRARFEE
-6846 VLVWA
+6846 VLAWA

-6864 LIANQELLES
+6864 LIANQELLEA

-6897 IDEVKALIAEHQTF
+6897 IEEVKALIAEHQTF
-6911 VEEMTRKQPDVDKF
+6911 MEEMTRKQPDVDKV
-6925 TKTYKRKAVE
+6925 TKTYKRKALE

-6959 GIYLS
+6959 GIYPS
-6964 AAPTQIETKNPRVNL
+6964 AAQAQIETKNPRVNL

-7135 KYRTVVWFLLQFGD
+7135 KYRFFLGNQFGD

-7261 QAAAPQA
+7261 QAAVPQA

-7273 PKGTPIQGSKL
+7273 PKTPHHLTRNYGKPWLTNSKTSTPSKPAESSDYQGSSAEGTPIQGSKL
-7284 RMPGYLSGK
+7284 RLPGYLSGK
-7293 GFHSG
+7293 SFHSG

-7363 VPATSRPTPRAG
+7363 VPPTSRPTPRAG

>member
-43 KWINQHLVKVRKHVK
+43 KWINQHLMKVRKHVN

-75 VLSGDTLPREKGRM
+75 VLSGDTLPRERDFLKTLRLVSSTEACANEQHEDVEDEDKGPREKGRM

-95 NVQIALEY
+95 NVQIALDY

-230 PEDVDVPTP
+230 PEDVDVSSP

-276 YQNMVNYLRQWI
+276 YQNMVNYLMQWI
-288 RYHVTMMSD
+288 RHHVTIMSD
-297 RTFSNNPVELKACYN
+297 RAFPNNPVELKALYN
-312 HYLQFKE
+312 QYLQFKE
-319 TEIPPAEA
+319 TEIPPKETE
-327 DKSKIKHLYKLLEV
+327 KSKIKRLYKLLEV

-353 YHPNDIEKEWGKLIV
+353 YHPNDIEKEWGKLII

-376 LRLEM
+376 LRPEV
-381 ERLEMLAQIANRIQ
+381 ERLEMLQQIANRIQ
-395 RDSQSCEDKLILA
+395 RDSRSCEDKLILA

-422 LQFQHEAELAG
+422 LQFQHEAEIAG

-471 DELIAIRNEYSSMY
+471 DELMAIRTECSSVY

-497 LMISGLTESL
+497 LMISGITESL

-512 TNLTPE
+512 ANLTPE
-518 LNAAMTQGLTPTL
+518 LNAAMTQGLTPAL

-544 TSRLTPII
+544 TSRLTPTI
-552 TPTCTPGIPPRLI
+552 TPTYTPGIPPRLI

-608 VQDLLSWVE
+608 VQDLLNWVE

-625 TEWGS
+625 AEWGS

-658 AKMSEMQMTAAL
+658 AKISEIQMTAPL
-670 KLSYTEKLHKLES
+670 KLSYAEKLHKLES

-724 AYDWSERNTNIT
+724 AYDWSERNPNIT

-830 RKYSC
+830 RKYNC
-835 DRSTSLHR
+835 DRSSSLHR
-843 LEELVQES
+843 LEDLVQES
-851 MEEKEQLLH
+851 MEEKEQLLQ

-874 IIQLKPRNPDC
+874 IIQLKPRNSEC
-885 ILKTSIPIKAIY
+885 ILKTSIPIKAICDY
-897 GEMVWKRILYQG
+897 RQIEITIYKDDECVLANNSHRAKWKVISPSGNEAMVPSVCFSVPPPNKEAIDTANRIEQQFQNVL
-909 AVSFHNPPFFD
+909 ALWHESHVNMK
-920 LTISVVGQ
+920 SVVSW
-928 HCFLIKIITGN
+928 HYLTNEIEAVRAGN
-939 RVGGASLLTVP
+939 VAS
-950 WVCNLLQIKTML
+950 IKTML

-980 VEDSQKSKIFTS
+980 VEDSRESKIFTS

-1012 LKSAEREEHEE
+1012 LKSAEREEQEE
-1023 SLYNLYISEVR
+1023 SIYNLYISEVR
-1034 NIRLHL
+1034 NIRLQL
-1040 ESCQERLIRQIRTPM
+1040 ESCEERLIRQIRTPM
-1055 ERDDPEESL
+1055 ERDDLHESVF
-1064 PRISEQEKL
+1064 RISEQEKL
-1073 KEELDRLKDDL
+1073 KKELDRLKDDL

-1106 LRSELNVVIQNM
+1106 LRSELNLVIQNM

-1143 DAEAL
+1143 GAESL
-1148 VKRYETKLCEEEAVT
+1148 VKLYETKLCEEEAVT

-1229 ERWQNIHSQIENR
+1229 ERWQNIHCQIENR

-1271 DTQQKIQEIHPEN
+1271 DAQRKIQEIRPEN

-1305 QSKIDECQKYAEQY
+1305 QGKIDECQKYSEQY

-1355 FIIQEFMDLRTHYTA
+1355 FIIQEFMDLRTRYTA
-1370 LVTLMSQYIKFAGD
+1370 LVTLMTQYIKFAGD

-1392 EKSMAEEKK
+1392 EKSVEEEKK
-1401 EHVEKAGDLL
+1401 EYVEKAGDLL

-1426 EKAEKTDLPK
+1426 EQAEKTDLPK

-1510 EEKVNK
+1510 EEK
-1516 VIAGV
+1516 
-1521 IDQTTGEVLSVFQS
+1521 
-1535 VLKGFIDYDTGIRL
+1535 
-1549 LENQL
+1549 
-1554 ILSGIISPELGTCYD
+1554 
-1569 LEEAKAH
+1569 
-1576 ALIDEQTLLQ
+1576 
-1586 LQELSNAKKLISESS
+1586 
-1601 LPNLPVVSALEQ
+1601 
-1613 GLISEPLAIK
+1613 
-1623 ILENQ
+1623 
-1628 LSSGHLILPSTGEK
+1628 
-1642 LTLQSAF
+1642 
-1649 QSNLI
+1649 
-1654 SPTLYTKLL
+1654 
-1663 ERQDTCKD
+1663 
-1671 LIDPN
+1671 
-1676 CAEKISLEQMVH
+1676 
-1688 RSIIHEKTGL
+1688 
-1698 RLLPVKPQEK
+1698 
-1708 GRIAFKCGRKITI
+1708 
-1721 LRAAH
+1721 
-1726 EGLIDRETM
+1726 
-1735 FRLLGAQLMSG
+1735 
-1746 GIIDPD
+1746 
-1752 SGKRMTVEEAMR
+1752 
-1764 QGMIDQDTA
+1764 
-1773 CGILTHQVQTG
+1773 
-1784 GILCPN
+1784 
-1790 SGQRLTVDEAVQC
+1790 
-1803 NLISS
+1803 
-1808 TSALLVLE
+1808 
-1816 AQRGFVGLI
+1816 
-1825 WPHTGEIF
+1825 
-1833 PISTS
+1833 
-1838 LHQEMITNE
+1838 
-1847 LAFKILNDRQK
+1847 
-1858 IAALYIPETCEIVS
+1858 
-1872 LDMAA
+1872 
-1877 QSGII
+1877 
-1882 DINTVSILTN
+1882 
-1892 VTLPDKMPNVE
+1892 
-1903 ELESPCKNAAKWLS
+1903 
-1917 MYEFVPS
+1917 
-1924 VFHDCE
+1924 
-1930 EEHEDSGTEDSVCH
+1930 
-1944 NLDQAKKLFISYLMV
+1944 
-1959 NSYMDANTGRRLLL
+1959 
-1973 YDGQLQEAISMLL
+1973 
-1986 GGDDAVYNDD
+1986 
-1996 VSETEFNNKYMNPK
+1996 
-2010 GSNLKSTGNF
+2010 
-2020 HFNNVTGSVQGDLS
+2020 
-2034 GAQNTSNNS
+2034 
-2043 KLNQFED
+2043 
-2050 FGNYISLQ
+2050 
-2058 GEDLH
+2058 
-2063 VCRPDVCNA
+2063 
-2072 IGTEQSEYTQE
+2072 
-2083 MLLTNPTD
+2083 
-2091 LRNIVSSTQNSMN
+2091 
-2104 RNAVRGLPEVSEWTE
+2104 
-2119 LPKCNSQKANSG
+2119 
-2131 NIEGYLSKDPN
+2131 
-2142 PNLISETEKEQVY
+2142 
-2155 MADSLGNEKSNDK
+2155 
-2168 TLRNSLSVSDLSDN
+2168 
-2182 ETWREL
+2182 
-2188 ERCTKYGPHISQDD
+2188 
-2202 NSRMVL
+2202 
-2208 DNSNKDDF
+2208 
-2216 QKRLGSSISVDTEY
+2216 
-2230 RLPEELVSQCGDTLR
+2230 
-2245 LEDSGYS
+2245 
-2252 QQPLQDYTDVHNRLS
+2252 
-2267 LEDYLHIRGRPSLED
+2267 
-2282 CTDLRSK
+2282 
-2289 LCVEGSGDTH
+2289 
-2299 CRLSLGGDAI
+2299 
-2309 IDDGSPVGD
+2309 
-2318 SSSTAEE
+2318 
-2325 SDVTFDKLLLCD
+2325 
-2337 SSSDS
+2337 
-2342 SVEGGDGISQF
+2342 
-2353 ESNCLQ
+2353 
-2359 HERGEIASE
+2359 
-2368 DDSSQFD
+2368 
-2375 DDDAYETPQVDDDD
+2375 
-2389 SDVYD
+2389 
-2394 SSQMDDDDSY
+2394 
-2404 ETPQGDDGF
+2404 
-2413 DTLQL
+2413 
-2418 RDGDAPEPGLS
+2418 
-2429 GAPVPLGFLEEKG
+2429 
-2442 GLITPREETSS
+2442 
-2453 FQELAANVGGSVH
+2453 
-2466 VDLTGLPESLNIASA
+2466 
-2481 SAETMERNPEEER
+2481 
-2494 ERTGSFGEKEQ
+2494 
-2505 KLPVTLESEG
+2505 
-2515 RKEGGLSSLREMY
+2515 
-2528 EAEVGDRTEEDKI
+2528 
-2541 ETESDSYEDESEG
+2541 
-2554 TQEEEDYDS
+2554 
-2563 YDDSDTDSDS
+2563 
-2573 DEELDIFYSHR
+2573 
-2584 RCINKGDQLLISLG
+2584 
-2598 DIKNSDENNRNIDDS
+2598 
-2613 CYSLSHKRGNTL
+2613 
-2625 QSQSSHETG
+2625 
-2634 EQSSGRCESA
+2634 
-2644 SDVSEERCTSLAC
+2644 
-2657 TSEDEY
+2657 
-2663 GTCVRSKHV
+2663 
-2672 SQDTTEPVQ
+2672 
-2681 SENTFDTKWTSC
+2681 
-2693 KSEEN
+2693 
-2698 NKTQLEVRSSQL
+2698 
-2710 LDDIVTSDISVTAFP
+2710 
-2725 ITKQHDDESTQ
+2725 
-2736 TNLLLSECF
+2736 
-2745 IHSVNK
+2745 
-2751 TSSTTPTLHSNDEQR
+2751 
-2766 QREAVFAEEKVLCD
+2766 
-2780 MVGMKR
+2780 
-2786 LKESS
+2786 
-2791 SQMDNKFLVDMP
+2791 
-2803 YVSDGDSSLSDQVHP
+2803 
-2818 VTSREHGQVGRGCEI
+2818 
-2833 HTENKNRVNI
+2833 
-2843 MEECDITGQSKSPIQ
+2843 
-2858 MESLGEIFDASVIK
+2858 
-2872 TDRETPVATKEQVNV
+2872 
-2887 DQALL
+2887 
-2892 DIRGSAKS
+2892 
-2900 DEFKRDFNISASVK
+2900 
-2914 HITDV
+2914 
-2919 KEGHHSELDKTESCC
+2919 
-2934 FEDREKGEKSI
+2934 
-2945 QNKKDFLLNTEEMH
+2945 
-2959 SSPFNTY
+2959 
-2966 SFPPA
+2966 
-2971 DTVKPKEMSMTE
+2971 
-2983 ETGRGI
+2983 
-2989 CQNTDSFL
+2989 
-2997 KDFSETKG
+2997 
-3005 INDGE
+3005 
-3010 FFPIKAGALGSIEDA
+3010 
-3025 KESGEGSEMPPSW
+3025 
-3038 SRTCTTDVSS
+3038 
-3048 AILSSTGADLNYDPQ
+3048 
-3063 KEREAL
+3063 
-3069 KNTQGENF
+3069 
-3077 MASET
+3077 
-3082 FSLGNDS
+3082 
-3089 KKQMSVESL
+3089 
-3098 QKESGSC
+3098 
-3105 KDFQA
+3105 
-3110 KESILQL
+3110 
-3117 PEMTDTLMED
+3117 
-3127 LRNILQRKL
+3127 
-3136 KTGHVYCKQEG
+3136 
-3147 EPLSYSDTKV
+3147 
-3157 LMQNLLKMVRST
+3157 
-3169 QLGSDTSS
+3169 
-3177 GPNLKKISNAV
+3177 
-3188 RSTLMV
+3188 
-3194 TTACVEAKDRDAL
+3194 
-3207 PLPWPDCKSPD
+3207 
-3218 LLCDILKQESCKQKV
+3218 
-3233 DVPGE
+3233 
-3238 RESETDVK
+3238 
-3246 APGPKLTTSELLEIF
+3246 
-3261 QISPGDESPSK
+3261 
-3272 KEAVLEDT
+3272 
-3280 PTNMVSNNSW
+3280 
-3290 CVLCPVLKEL
+3290 
-3300 HESFQVLE
+3300 
-3308 RFGKSF
+3308 
-3314 LVVQTHLQVDGVQQ
+3314 
-3328 CLKLIEKMRGHLAVL
+3328 
-3343 QDMKSHLD
+3343 
-3351 SQQPVSNNLELLKDE
+3351 
-3366 LEQLESFESRLATFA
+3366 
-3381 IILKNDLKLTE
+3381 
-3392 EFLKFCHRDIP
+3392 
-3403 EEKLQELKLS
+3403 
-3413 YDCSQEAFLVVC
+3413 
-3425 DTSSKRAKQIVCA
+3425 
-3438 VDSEMSKL
+3438 
-3446 GAVHQQLLSKLQRF
+3446 
-3460 SDWITENN
+3460 
-3468 KIVNDFIVNTND
+3468 
-3480 IEEMKK
+3480 
-3486 SLQILR
+3486 
-3492 SSAAELGCEKMQ
+3492 
-3504 LESAAFDVQFFISE
+3504 
-3518 HAQDLSPNQSK
+3518 
-3529 QLLRLLNATQK
+3529 
-3540 SFQEVQE
+3540 
-3547 AITSRVENLET
+3547 
-3558 RLQAAQ
+3558 
-3564 ELGDQKDVAE
+3564 DVAE

-3600 QESLVIVDSKAELE
+3600 QESLVIGDSKAELE

-3638 KNTES
+3638 KNTEN

-3663 LNEAKTKCLLLSQ
+3663 LNEAKTKCLVLSQ

-3684 LDKAMTTAIKQE
+3684 LDRAMTTAIKQE

-3726 AEHGRQFEQVIEQ
+3726 AEHSRKFKQAIEQ

-3747 DGKCLEGEEDDVNGN
+3747 DLKALEGDEDDVNGN
-3762 LLEIQQGIGTEV
+3762 LLEIQQDIETQV

-3861 EELEKFDADY
+3861 EELEKFEADY

-3892 SDFSGIM
+3892 SDFSGVM

-3948 IDTSATYAEVQNK
+3948 VDTSATYAEVQNK
-3961 LDVASNRFKSLYTK
+3961 LDSASDRFKSLYTK

-4003 LQASEVAV
+4003 LQASEIAV

-4017 PIAADPKNLQR
+4017 PIAVDPKNLQR

-4051 KAAEVLLDTRGE
+4051 KAAEVLLDTRRE
-4063 LTPDKDEIQKTLDD
+4063 LTQDKDEIQKTLDD

-4091 RNEKLQVTLTRSLS
+4091 RNEKLQITLTRSLS

-4139 IISKSIVLEQDIA
+4139 IISKSIMLEQDIM
-4152 GRQSSINAMN
+4152 GRQSSINTMN
-4162 EKVKKFMETADP
+4162 EKVKKFTETADP

-4194 SHKHKEK
+4194 GNKHKEK
-4201 LIKIEELKTKV
+4201 LMKMEELKTKV
-4212 ELFESLSEKLQSFL
+4212 ELFEGLSEKLQSFL
-4226 DEKNQALGETEAP
+4226 DEKNQALSETEAP

-4245 VSQYMQEASVE
+4245 VSQYIQEASVE
-4256 LAKRKKDLEVLQ
+4256 LAQHKKDLEVLQ

-4332 KETTERIPAAQPSL
+4332 KETIERIPAAQPSL

-4352 KPLEDTLTLKDEW
+4352 KPLEDTLNLKDEW

-4375 NSRGTLLCNLI
+4375 NNQGTLLCNLI

-4406 NGEGGAPGTQDFL
+4406 NGEGGPPGIQDFL
-4419 KNKELTAVQQA
+4419 KNKELTTVQQA

-4441 GVLLKEKISELENM
+4441 GVLLKEKISELESM

-4466 TSVMQ
+4466 TSMMQ

-4487 ADSEAVKAQV
+4487 TDSEAVKAQV

-4521 TELLEKNPNSPE
+4521 TELLEKNPDSPE
-4533 APKWRQVL
+4533 APKWRHML
-4541 DKIDSKWQYLSQ
+4541 DKIDSKWKELNQ

-4569 TQFNTTEAQLKH
+4569 TQFQTAEAQLKH

-4593 GPLSIDPNMLKTQKQ
+4593 GPLSIDPNMLNTQKQ

-4628 VAGEGILKRPGE
+4628 VAGEGILMRPGE

-4647 VKQQLAA
+4647 VKEQLAA
-4654 VAQQW
+4654 VAQKW

-4692 KLSALDSKLSS
+4692 KLSAWDSKLSS
-4703 SLAVSTQPDA
+4703 SQAVSTQPDA

-4730 EMKNINAARALCEEL
+4730 ETKNINAAQALCEQL
-4745 SALVGEEYLKAEL
+4745 SVLVGEEYLKAEL
-4758 TRQLDGILKSFKD
+4758 TRQLDGILKLFKD
-4771 LEQKSD
+4771 IEQKSD
-4777 NHVQQLQSAYAASHQ
+4777 NHVQQLQSAYATSHQ
-4792 FQQTSKDF
+4792 FQQMSKDF

-4829 EQKDFQKTMTDQI
+4829 EQKDFKKTMTDQI
-4842 SSYERIVA
+4842 CSYERIVA

-4856 QKTQGADKAALQTQI
+4856 QKTQGADKAALQSQI

-4884 VKERQEKLTDCLE
+4884 VKERQDKLTDCLE

-4913 EKCQSNVGELK
+4913 EKCQSNLCELK
-4924 VSINPVEIE
+4924 VGINPVEIE

-4958 TAESLLNASQTD
+4958 TAESLLSASQTD
-4970 KEVVQEET
+4970 KEIVQEET
-4978 KALNQKVN
+4978 KVLNQKVY

-4997 SLEIMAQR
+4997 CLENMAQR
-5005 LKEFQESSRE
+5005 LKQFQESSRE
-5015 TEKQLKNA
+5015 TERQLKSA
-5023 KEHLE
+5023 REHLE
-5028 AHNSLGPQSF
+5028 AHDSLGPQSF

-5051 ALQALK
+5051 ALQALR

-5068 DLVVEASDSAGVSDL
+5068 DLVIEASDSAGVSDL
-5083 LLQAESLEQEYTAVS
+5083 LLQAESLEREYTAVNQ
-5098 RQVED
+5098 QVED

-5116 HFQNRIREMFSQFA
+5116 HFQNSIREMFSQFA

-5138 MAPVGRDLEVLQSQR
+5138 MAPVGRDLKVLQSQR
-5153 KDIKCCLK
+5153 EDIKGFLK

-5173 NKNCKMML
+5173 NKNCKIML
-5181 ATEAEDSPD
+5181 ATEAEASPD

-5212 KAREDQVEGTISRV
+5212 KAREDQVEGTFSRV
-5226 EEFYSKLKEFS
+5226 EDFYSKLKEFS
-5237 SLLRRAEEHE
+5237 SLLGRAEEHE

-5264 DTFKVF
+5264 NTFKVF

-5294 SAAKSTNTENL
+5294 SAAKSTNIENL

-5409 DKVKILKQL
+5409 DRVKILKQL
-5418 SLLDSRWD
+5418 SFLDSRWS
-5426 ALLTKA
+5426 ALLSKA
-5432 ETRNRQLEGILVVAQ
+5432 ETRNRQLEGISVVAQ

-5458 WLTATEKRLANA
+5458 WLTTTEKRLANA
-5470 EPIGTQASKLQQQ
+5470 EPIGTQASKLEQQ
-5483 ISQHKDL
+5483 ISQHKALEDDVLVHNKSLHQAISTGQSLKTMSSREDKDMVQEKLDSSQARYIEIQEKSNSRSELLQQAYSNAQIFGEDEVELMNWLNEIHDKLSKLSVQDCNTELLEKQHSELLDL

-5523 QDKLEGIKARYRDIT
+5523 QDKLEGIKARYKDIT
-5538 KLSSDV
+5538 RLSSDV

-5569 DEVEVELECYETQ
+5569 DKVEMELLSYETQ

-5605 NKGLLDTLNEVGSA
+5605 NKGLLDTLNEIGSA

-5642 YRLVSDKISQKVD
+5642 YRLVSDTISQKVD

-5677 IAETEKQLMSL
+5677 IAETEKKLMSL
-5688 GDIMLEQ
+5688 GDIRLEQ
-5695 DQTMAQLQVQ
+5695 DQTTAQLQVQ

-5738 QTMKKKMKSLLQKY
+5738 ETMKKKMESLLQKY

-5762 YLQLE
+5762 NLQLE

-5780 EELWPW
+5780 EEFWPW

-5791 MIISQLPAPALEY
+5791 TVISQLPAPALEY

-5867 KKRALALDDA
+5867 KKRALALDEA

-5887 IDSTLEILKRIV
+5887 IDPTLESLKRIV
-5899 EHLRQPPSISAEVE
+5899 ERLRQPPSISAEVE

-5964 KLDQMVLIWKDIQTL
+5964 KLDQMVLIWEDIQTL
-5979 TEKREAELL
+5979 TEEREAKLL
-5988 DVMELAAKFWYDHA
+5988 DVMELAEKFWCDHM
-6002 ALVATIKYIQ
+6002 ALVATIKDTQ
-6012 DLIGQLE
+6012 DFIRELE
-6019 GPGIDPSVVKQ
+6019 GPGVDPSVVKQ
-6030 QQEAAETVK
+6030 QQEAAEAAK
-6039 EEIDGLQEELETVLN
+6039 EEIDGLQEELEAVVS
-6054 LGFELRGAC
+6054 LGSELRAAC

-6095 LIEAMQAA
+6095 LVEAMQAA

-6178 HTVQDPLSELKLLWD
+6178 HTVQDPLSELKLMWD

-6270 VKKAGNDLIES
+6270 VKKAGNDLIQS

-6290 RSKLKLL
+6290 QSKLELL
-6297 NQRWKN
+6297 NQRWQN

-6345 SKPVGGVPETARK
+6345 SKPVGGLPETAK
-6358 QLNTHME
+6358 EQLNTHME

-6421 TKLEEALNLAME
+6421 AKLEEALNLAME
-6433 FHNSLEDFG
+6433 FHNSLQDFI

-6447 AEQTLTAASQPSLIL
+6447 AEQTLTAASRPSLIL

-6472 KVFATEVNSHREQII
+6472 KVFATEVNSHRDQII

-6506 LIKNQLIIAQSRWE
+6506 LIKNLLISVQSRWE
-6520 KVVQRLAE
+6520 KVVQRLVE
-6528 RERALDD
+6528 RGRALDD

-6540 KKFHEAWHKLM
+6540 KQFHEAWHKLM

-6559 ALDSDLEIANE
+6559 SLDSDLEIAND

-6593 VYDNTNRTGR
+6593 VYDTTNRTGR
-6603 SLKTTLA
+6603 SLKEKTTLA
-6610 DDNLKLDNMLS
+6610 DDNLKLDDMLS

-6663 KVEPQLAEDQPVHG
+6663 KIEPQLAEDQPVHG
-6677 DSDLVM
+6677 DIDLVM

-6731 STRWEKVC
+6731 STRWETVC

-6763 HVLLAWQAEAEQ
+6763 HVLLEWLAEAEQ
-6775 ALRCHGVLPDDEEAL
+6775 ALRFHGVLPDDEEAL
-6790 LALIEQH
+6790 RTLIDQH

-6803 MEEKKAE
+6803 LEEKKAE
-6810 VNKATSMGE
+6810 LNKATGMGE

-6831 TIKNWITIIRARFEE
+6831 TVKHWITIIRARFEE
-6846 VLVWA
+6846 VLAWA
-6851 KQHQQRLAGALAG
+6851 KQHQQRLSGALAG
-6864 LIANQELLES
+6864 LIANQELLEA

-6897 IDEVKALIAEHQTF
+6897 IEEVKALIAEHQTF
-6911 VEEMTRKQPDVDKF
+6911 MEEMTRKQPDVDKV
-6925 TKTYKRKAVE
+6925 TKTYKRKALE

-6959 GIYLS
+6959 GVYPS
-6964 AAPTQIETKNPRVNL
+6964 ATQAQIETKNPRVNL

-7135 KYRTVVWFLLQFGD
+7135 KYRFFLGNQFGD

-7268 VATST
+7268 VATTPKTPHHLTRNYGKPWLTNSKTST
-7273 PKGTPIQGSKL
+7273 PKPPESSDDRGSAAEGTPIQGSKL
-7284 RMPGYLSGK
+7284 RLPGYLSGK

>member
-1 MAGYLSPGAYF
+1 MIAAAFLVLLRPYSIQCALFLLLLLLGTIATILFFCCWHRRLQKGRHPIKSVFSGRSRSRDAVMRTHHFRSEVIYLARNFKGFRSSPRHARRRV
-12 YAEEQEYLQA
+12 APRLEETQPLVEAHHLSEQETSVRKRRIKKSSRVQPEFYHSVQVTPTRKPSSGNA
-22 YEDVLE
+22 SYRCSMSSSADFSDEEDLSQRSGTVSPAPGDTLPWNLPKHERSKRKIQGGSVLDPAE
-28 RYKDERDKVQKKTFT
+28 RAVLRIADERDKVQKKTFT
-43 KWINQHLVKVRKHVK
+43 KWINQHLMKVRKHVN

-75 VLSGDTLPREKGRM
+75 VLSGDTLPRERDFLKTLRLVSSTDACANEQHEDVEDEDKGPREKGRM

-95 NVQIALEY
+95 NVQIALDY

-168 YAGIRCENFTTC
+168 YAGIHCENFTTC

-230 PEDVDVPTP
+230 PEDVDVSSP

-276 YQNMVNYLRQWI
+276 YQNMVNYLMQWI
-288 RYHVTMMSD
+288 RHHVAIMSD
-297 RTFSNNPVELKACYN
+297 RTFPNNPVELKALYN
-312 HYLQFKE
+312 QYLQFKE
-319 TEIPPAEA
+319 TEIPPKET
-327 DKSKIKHLYKLLEV
+327 DKSKIKRLYKLLEV

-353 YHPNDIEKEWGKLIV
+353 YHPNDIEKEWGKLII
-368 AMLEREKT
+368 AMLEREKI
-376 LRLEM
+376 LRPEV
-381 ERLEMLAQIANRIQ
+381 ERLEMLQQIANRIQ

-408 RNALQSDT
+408 RNALHSDA

-422 LQFQHEAELAG
+422 LQLQHEAEIAG

-471 DELIAIRNEYSSMY
+471 DELVVIRTECSSVY

-497 LMISGLTESL
+497 LMISGITESL

-518 LNAAMTQGLTPTL
+518 LNAAMTQGLTPSL

-544 TSRLTPII
+544 TSRLTPTV
-552 TPTCTPGIPPRLI
+552 TPAYTPGIPPRLI

-578 TLKLMQIRKP
+578 TLKLTQVRKP

-608 VQDLLSWVE
+608 VQDLLCWVE
-617 EMQVQLDR
+617 EMQMQLDR
-625 TEWGS
+625 AEWGS

-658 AKMSEMQMTAAL
+658 AKISEIQMTAPL
-670 KLSYTEKLHKLES
+670 KLSYAEKLHKLES

-724 AYDWSERNTNIT
+724 AYDWSERNPNIA

-748 LDQKEVVIKSVQ
+748 LDQKEEVIKSVQ

-835 DRSTSLHR
+835 DRSSSLRR
-843 LEELVQES
+843 LEDLVQES
-851 MEEKEQLLH
+851 MEEKEQLLQ

-885 ILKTSIPIKAIY
+885 ILKTSIPIKAICDY
-897 GEMVWKRILYQG
+897 RQIEITIYKDDECVLANNSHRAKWKVISPSGNEAMVPSVCFTVPPPNKEAIDTANRIEQQFQNVL
-909 AVSFHNPPFFD
+909 ALWHESHVNMK
-920 LTISVVGQ
+920 SVVSW
-928 HCFLIKIITGN
+928 HYLTNEIEAVRAGN
-939 RVGGASLLTVP
+939 VAS
-950 WVCNLLQIKTML
+950 IKTML

-980 VEDSQKSKIFTS
+980 VEDSQESKIFTS

-1000 EVNVCKQYYQEL
+1000 EVDVCKQYYQEL
-1012 LKSAEREEHEE
+1012 LKSAEREEQEE
-1023 SLYNLYISEVR
+1023 SIYNLYISEVR
-1034 NIRLHL
+1034 NIRLQL
-1040 ESCQERLIRQIRTPM
+1040 ESCEERLVRQIRTPM
-1055 ERDDPEESL
+1055 ERDDLRESVF
-1064 PRISEQEKL
+1064 RISEQEKL
-1073 KEELDRLKDDL
+1073 KKELDRLKDDL
-1084 GVITDKC
+1084 EVITNKC

-1131 LKTVNLVLKNTQ
+1131 LKTVNMVLKSTQ
-1143 DAEAL
+1143 GAESL
-1148 VKRYETKLCEEEAVT
+1148 VKLYETKLCEEEAVT

-1271 DTQQKIQEIHPEN
+1271 DTQRKIQEIHPEN

-1292 NQHKM
+1292 NQHKV
-1297 LVSEIEMK
+1297 LVSEIEIK

-1355 FIIQEFMDLRTHYTA
+1355 FIIQEFMDLRTRYTA
-1370 LVTLMSQYIKFAGD
+1370 LVTLMTQYIKFAGD

-1392 EKSMAEEKK
+1392 EKSMEEEKK

-1419 TLSKEEG
+1419 TLSKEGG
-1426 EKAEKTDLPK
+1426 EKAEKTDVPK
-1436 QQISLDEMSTKK
+1436 QQISLDEISTKK

-1500 EAQYL
+1500 EEQYL

-1510 EEKVNK
+1510 EE
-1516 VIAGV
+1516 
-1521 IDQTTGEVLSVFQS
+1521 
-1535 VLKGFIDYDTGIRL
+1535 
-1549 LENQL
+1549 
-1554 ILSGIISPELGTCYD
+1554 
-1569 LEEAKAH
+1569 
-1576 ALIDEQTLLQ
+1576 
-1586 LQELSNAKKLISESS
+1586 
-1601 LPNLPVVSALEQ
+1601 
-1613 GLISEPLAIK
+1613 
-1623 ILENQ
+1623 
-1628 LSSGHLILPSTGEK
+1628 
-1642 LTLQSAF
+1642 
-1649 QSNLI
+1649 
-1654 SPTLYTKLL
+1654 
-1663 ERQDTCKD
+1663 
-1671 LIDPN
+1671 
-1676 CAEKISLEQMVH
+1676 
-1688 RSIIHEKTGL
+1688 
-1698 RLLPVKPQEK
+1698 
-1708 GRIAFKCGRKITI
+1708 
-1721 LRAAH
+1721 
-1726 EGLIDRETM
+1726 
-1735 FRLLGAQLMSG
+1735 
-1746 GIIDPD
+1746 
-1752 SGKRMTVEEAMR
+1752 
-1764 QGMIDQDTA
+1764 
-1773 CGILTHQVQTG
+1773 
-1784 GILCPN
+1784 
-1790 SGQRLTVDEAVQC
+1790 
-1803 NLISS
+1803 
-1808 TSALLVLE
+1808 
-1816 AQRGFVGLI
+1816 
-1825 WPHTGEIF
+1825 
-1833 PISTS
+1833 
-1838 LHQEMITNE
+1838 
-1847 LAFKILNDRQK
+1847 
-1858 IAALYIPETCEIVS
+1858 
-1872 LDMAA
+1872 
-1877 QSGII
+1877 
-1882 DINTVSILTN
+1882 
-1892 VTLPDKMPNVE
+1892 
-1903 ELESPCKNAAKWLS
+1903 
-1917 MYEFVPS
+1917 
-1924 VFHDCE
+1924 
-1930 EEHEDSGTEDSVCH
+1930 
-1944 NLDQAKKLFISYLMV
+1944 
-1959 NSYMDANTGRRLLL
+1959 
-1973 YDGQLQEAISMLL
+1973 
-1986 GGDDAVYNDD
+1986 
-1996 VSETEFNNKYMNPK
+1996 
-2010 GSNLKSTGNF
+2010 
-2020 HFNNVTGSVQGDLS
+2020 
-2034 GAQNTSNNS
+2034 
-2043 KLNQFED
+2043 
-2050 FGNYISLQ
+2050 
-2058 GEDLH
+2058 
-2063 VCRPDVCNA
+2063 
-2072 IGTEQSEYTQE
+2072 
-2083 MLLTNPTD
+2083 
-2091 LRNIVSSTQNSMN
+2091 
-2104 RNAVRGLPEVSEWTE
+2104 
-2119 LPKCNSQKANSG
+2119 
-2131 NIEGYLSKDPN
+2131 
-2142 PNLISETEKEQVY
+2142 
-2155 MADSLGNEKSNDK
+2155 
-2168 TLRNSLSVSDLSDN
+2168 
-2182 ETWREL
+2182 
-2188 ERCTKYGPHISQDD
+2188 
-2202 NSRMVL
+2202 
-2208 DNSNKDDF
+2208 
-2216 QKRLGSSISVDTEY
+2216 
-2230 RLPEELVSQCGDTLR
+2230 
-2245 LEDSGYS
+2245 
-2252 QQPLQDYTDVHNRLS
+2252 
-2267 LEDYLHIRGRPSLED
+2267 
-2282 CTDLRSK
+2282 
-2289 LCVEGSGDTH
+2289 
-2299 CRLSLGGDAI
+2299 
-2309 IDDGSPVGD
+2309 
-2318 SSSTAEE
+2318 
-2325 SDVTFDKLLLCD
+2325 
-2337 SSSDS
+2337 
-2342 SVEGGDGISQF
+2342 
-2353 ESNCLQ
+2353 
-2359 HERGEIASE
+2359 
-2368 DDSSQFD
+2368 
-2375 DDDAYETPQVDDDD
+2375 
-2389 SDVYD
+2389 
-2394 SSQMDDDDSY
+2394 
-2404 ETPQGDDGF
+2404 
-2413 DTLQL
+2413 
-2418 RDGDAPEPGLS
+2418 
-2429 GAPVPLGFLEEKG
+2429 
-2442 GLITPREETSS
+2442 
-2453 FQELAANVGGSVH
+2453 
-2466 VDLTGLPESLNIASA
+2466 
-2481 SAETMERNPEEER
+2481 
-2494 ERTGSFGEKEQ
+2494 
-2505 KLPVTLESEG
+2505 
-2515 RKEGGLSSLREMY
+2515 
-2528 EAEVGDRTEEDKI
+2528 
-2541 ETESDSYEDESEG
+2541 
-2554 TQEEEDYDS
+2554 
-2563 YDDSDTDSDS
+2563 
-2573 DEELDIFYSHR
+2573 
-2584 RCINKGDQLLISLG
+2584 
-2598 DIKNSDENNRNIDDS
+2598 
-2613 CYSLSHKRGNTL
+2613 
-2625 QSQSSHETG
+2625 
-2634 EQSSGRCESA
+2634 
-2644 SDVSEERCTSLAC
+2644 
-2657 TSEDEY
+2657 
-2663 GTCVRSKHV
+2663 
-2672 SQDTTEPVQ
+2672 
-2681 SENTFDTKWTSC
+2681 
-2693 KSEEN
+2693 
-2698 NKTQLEVRSSQL
+2698 
-2710 LDDIVTSDISVTAFP
+2710 
-2725 ITKQHDDESTQ
+2725 
-2736 TNLLLSECF
+2736 
-2745 IHSVNK
+2745 
-2751 TSSTTPTLHSNDEQR
+2751 
-2766 QREAVFAEEKVLCD
+2766 
-2780 MVGMKR
+2780 
-2786 LKESS
+2786 
-2791 SQMDNKFLVDMP
+2791 
-2803 YVSDGDSSLSDQVHP
+2803 
-2818 VTSREHGQVGRGCEI
+2818 
-2833 HTENKNRVNI
+2833 
-2843 MEECDITGQSKSPIQ
+2843 
-2858 MESLGEIFDASVIK
+2858 
-2872 TDRETPVATKEQVNV
+2872 
-2887 DQALL
+2887 
-2892 DIRGSAKS
+2892 
-2900 DEFKRDFNISASVK
+2900 
-2914 HITDV
+2914 
-2919 KEGHHSELDKTESCC
+2919 
-2934 FEDREKGEKSI
+2934 
-2945 QNKKDFLLNTEEMH
+2945 
-2959 SSPFNTY
+2959 
-2966 SFPPA
+2966 
-2971 DTVKPKEMSMTE
+2971 
-2983 ETGRGI
+2983 
-2989 CQNTDSFL
+2989 
-2997 KDFSETKG
+2997 
-3005 INDGE
+3005 
-3010 FFPIKAGALGSIEDA
+3010 
-3025 KESGEGSEMPPSW
+3025 
-3038 SRTCTTDVSS
+3038 
-3048 AILSSTGADLNYDPQ
+3048 
-3063 KEREAL
+3063 
-3069 KNTQGENF
+3069 
-3077 MASET
+3077 
-3082 FSLGNDS
+3082 
-3089 KKQMSVESL
+3089 
-3098 QKESGSC
+3098 
-3105 KDFQA
+3105 
-3110 KESILQL
+3110 
-3117 PEMTDTLMED
+3117 
-3127 LRNILQRKL
+3127 
-3136 KTGHVYCKQEG
+3136 
-3147 EPLSYSDTKV
+3147 
-3157 LMQNLLKMVRST
+3157 
-3169 QLGSDTSS
+3169 
-3177 GPNLKKISNAV
+3177 
-3188 RSTLMV
+3188 
-3194 TTACVEAKDRDAL
+3194 
-3207 PLPWPDCKSPD
+3207 
-3218 LLCDILKQESCKQKV
+3218 
-3233 DVPGE
+3233 
-3238 RESETDVK
+3238 
-3246 APGPKLTTSELLEIF
+3246 
-3261 QISPGDESPSK
+3261 
-3272 KEAVLEDT
+3272 
-3280 PTNMVSNNSW
+3280 
-3290 CVLCPVLKEL
+3290 
-3300 HESFQVLE
+3300 
-3308 RFGKSF
+3308 
-3314 LVVQTHLQVDGVQQ
+3314 
-3328 CLKLIEKMRGHLAVL
+3328 
-3343 QDMKSHLD
+3343 
-3351 SQQPVSNNLELLKDE
+3351 
-3366 LEQLESFESRLATFA
+3366 
-3381 IILKNDLKLTE
+3381 
-3392 EFLKFCHRDIP
+3392 
-3403 EEKLQELKLS
+3403 
-3413 YDCSQEAFLVVC
+3413 
-3425 DTSSKRAKQIVCA
+3425 
-3438 VDSEMSKL
+3438 
-3446 GAVHQQLLSKLQRF
+3446 
-3460 SDWITENN
+3460 
-3468 KIVNDFIVNTND
+3468 
-3480 IEEMKK
+3480 
-3486 SLQILR
+3486 
-3492 SSAAELGCEKMQ
+3492 
-3504 LESAAFDVQFFISE
+3504 
-3518 HAQDLSPNQSK
+3518 
-3529 QLLRLLNATQK
+3529 
-3540 SFQEVQE
+3540 
-3547 AITSRVENLET
+3547 
-3558 RLQAAQ
+3558 
-3564 ELGDQKDVAE
+3564 KDVAE

-3600 QESLVIVDSKAELE
+3600 RESLVIGDSKAELQ

-3638 KNTES
+3638 KNTET

-3656 KTILEQK
+3656 KTVLEQK

-3726 AEHGRQFEQVIEQ
+3726 AEHGRKFKQEIEQ

-3747 DGKCLEGEEDDVNGN
+3747 DVKALEGEEDEVNGN
-3762 LLEIQQGIGTEV
+3762 LLEMEDTETQV

-3810 QSAQALLEKQGHYL
+3810 QSAQALLEKQGHHL

-3832 QRNMKELKAQYETAL
+3832 QRNMKELKAQYEAAL

-3853 MKLTHSLR
+3853 MKLTRSLR

-3871 SEFETW
+3871 SEFEIW

-3882 QELDNLEAGA
+3882 QELGNLEAGA

-3961 LDVASNRFKSLYTK
+3961 LDSASDRFKSLYTQ

-4003 LQASEVAV
+4003 LQASEIAV

-4017 PIAADPKNLQR
+4017 PIAVDPKNLQR

-4077 IVERYDNLSKSVNE
+4077 IVERYDNLSKSVND
-4091 RNEKLQVTLTRSLS
+4091 RNEKLQITLTRSLS

-4126 QDQVPLNSAAIQD
+4126 HDQVPLNSSAIQD
-4139 IISKSIVLEQDIA
+4139 IISKSIMLEQDIA
-4152 GRQSSINAMN
+4152 GRQSSINTMN
-4162 EKVKKFMETADP
+4162 EKVKKFTETADP
-4174 STASTLQAKMSE
+4174 STASTLQAKMRE

-4194 SHKHKEK
+4194 SNKHKAK
-4201 LIKIEELKTKV
+4201 LMKMEELKTKV
-4212 ELFESLSEKLQSFL
+4212 ELFEDLSEKLQSFL
-4226 DEKNQALGETEAP
+4226 DEKNQALSETEAP

-4256 LAKRKKDLEVLQ
+4256 LAQHKKDLEVLQ

-4313 CQKQMDTF
+4313 CQKQMDDF

-4332 KETTERIPAAQPSL
+4332 KEMTERIPAAQPSL

-4352 KPLEDTLTLKDEW
+4352 KPLEDTLNLKDEW
-4365 TLKAPELQKM
+4365 TSKAPELQKM

-4386 TAVTSPAKLRAV
+4386 TAVTSPAKLRAA

-4406 NGEGGAPGTQDFL
+4406 NGEGGAPGTHDFL

-4430 MSDVNHSYEDL
+4430 MSGVNHSYEDL
-4441 GVLLKEKISELENM
+4441 GILLKEKISELESM

-4466 TSVMQ
+4466 TSMMQ

-4487 ADSEAVKAQV
+4487 TDSEAVKAQV

-4521 TELLEKNPNSPE
+4521 TELLEKNPDSPE
-4533 APKWRQVL
+4533 APKWRQML
-4541 DKIDSKWQYLSQ
+4541 DKIDSKWKELNQ

-4569 TQFNTTEAQLKH
+4569 TQFQTAEAQLKH

-4593 GPLSIDPNMLKTQKQ
+4593 GPLSIDPNMLNTQKQ
-4608 QVQILLKE
+4608 QVQILLQE

-4628 VAGEGILKRPGE
+4628 MAGEGILKRPGE

-4647 VKQQLAA
+4647 VKEQLAA
-4654 VAQQW
+4654 VAQKW

-4665 LRNRCDRIDQAI
+4665 LRHRCDRIDQAI

-4730 EMKNINAARALCEEL
+4730 EMKNINAAQALCEEL
-4745 SALVGEEYLKAEL
+4745 SALVEEEYLKAEL
-4758 TRQLDGILKSFKD
+4758 TRQLDGILKLYKD
-4771 LEQKSD
+4771 IEQKSD
-4777 NHVQQLQSAYAASHQ
+4777 NHVQQLQSVYATSHQ
-4792 FQQTSKDF
+4792 FQQMSKDF
-4800 QAWLGKKKEELNQAR
+4800 QTWLCKKKEELNQAR
-4815 PVSAKLDALQSLIE
+4815 PVSAKLDVLQSLIE
-4829 EQKDFQKTMTDQI
+4829 EQKDFKKTITDQI

-4856 QKTQGADKAALQTQI
+4856 QKTQGADKAALQSQI

-4877 WDEMNKQ
+4877 WDEMNNQ
-4884 VKERQEKLTDCLE
+4884 VKERQDKLTDCLE

-4913 EKCQSNVGELK
+4913 EKCQSNLCELK
-4924 VSINPVEIE
+4924 VGINPVEIE

-4946 DKHHGMVELLNN
+4946 DKHHGIVELLNN
-4958 TAESLLNASQTD
+4958 TAESLLSASQTD
-4970 KEVVQEET
+4970 KEIVQEET
-4978 KALNQKVN
+4978 KVLNQIVN

-4997 SLEIMAQR
+4997 CLENTAQR
-5005 LKEFQESSRE
+5005 LKEFQQSTRE
-5015 TEKQLKNA
+5015 TEKQLRST

-5028 AHNSLGPQSF
+5028 AHDSLGPQSF
-5038 SNKHLTMMQAQQK
+5038 SSKHLTMMQAQQK

-5057 PHVDLAKKLAQ
+5057 PHVDLAKRLAQ

-5083 LLQAESLEQEYTAVS
+5083 LLQAESLEQEYTAVNQ
-5098 RQVED
+5098 QVED

-5116 HFQNRIREMFSQFA
+5116 HFQNSIREMFSQFA

-5138 MAPVGRDLEVLQSQR
+5138 MAPVGRDLKVLQSQR
-5153 KDIKCCLK
+5153 EDIKCFLK

-5181 ATEAEDSPD
+5181 ATEAEASPD

-5212 KAREDQVEGTISRV
+5212 KAREDQVESTISRV

-5237 SLLRRAEEHE
+5237 SLLGRAEEHE

-5409 DKVKILKQL
+5409 DRVKILKQL
-5418 SLLDSRWD
+5418 SFLDSRWD
-5426 ALLTKA
+5426 ALLSKA
-5432 ETRNRQLEGILVVAQ
+5432 ETRNRQLEGISVVAQ

-5470 EPIGTQASKLQQQ
+5470 EPIGTQASKLEQQ
-5483 ISQHKDL
+5483 ISQHKALEDDVLAHSKSLHQAISTGQTLKTMSSREDKDMVQEKLDSSQARYIEIQEKSNSRSELLQQAYSNAQIFGEDEVELMNWLNEVHDKLSKLSVQDCNTELLEKQHSELLDL

-5523 QDKLEGIKARYRDIT
+5523 QDKLEGIKARYKDIT
-5538 KLSSDV
+5538 KLCSDV
-5544 SKTLEQALQL
+5544 SKTLEHALQL
-5554 AGQLHSTHEELCKWL
+5554 AGQLHSTHEQLCKWL
-5569 DEVEVELECYETQ
+5569 DEVEVELLSYETQ
-5582 IPKGEELSQVQER
+5582 LPTGEELSQVQER

-5642 YRLVSDKISQKVD
+5642 YRLVSDRIAQKVD

-5677 IAETEKQLMSL
+5677 IAETEKKLMSL
-5688 GDIMLEQ
+5688 GDIRLEQ
-5695 DQTMAQLQVQ
+5695 DQTTAQLQVQ

-5710 EILRHKDTIDEL
+5710 EILRHKDIIDEL

-5738 QTMKKKMKSLLQKY
+5738 ETMKKKMESLLQKY

-5762 YLQLE
+5762 NLQLE

-5854 AADTLYSKIKEDV
+5854 AADTLYGKIKEDV
-5867 KKRALALDDA
+5867 KKRALALDEA

-5887 IDSTLEILKRIV
+5887 IDPTLESLKRIV
-5899 EHLRQPPSISAEVE
+5899 ERLRQPPSISAEVE

-5964 KLDQMVLIWKDIQTL
+5964 KLDQMVLIWGDIQTL
-5979 TEKREAELL
+5979 TEEREAKLL
-5988 DVMELAAKFWYDHA
+5988 DVMELAEKFWCDHM
-6002 ALVATIKYIQ
+6002 ALVATIKDTQ
-6012 DLIGQLE
+6012 DFVRELE
-6019 GPGIDPSVVKQ
+6019 GPGVDPSVVKQ
-6030 QQEAAETVK
+6030 QQEATEAVK
-6039 EEIDGLQEELETVLN
+6039 EEIDGLQEELEAVVS
-6054 LGFELRGAC
+6054 LGSELRAAC

-6095 LIEAMQAA
+6095 LVEAMQAA

-6178 HTVQDPLSELKLLWD
+6178 HTVQDPLSELKLMWD

-6270 VKKAGNDLIES
+6270 VKKAGNDLMES

-6290 RSKLKLL
+6290 RSKLELL
-6297 NQRWKN
+6297 NQRWQN

-6326 GEVEDMQQWLTD
+6326 GEVEDLQQWLTD

-6345 SKPVGGVPETARK
+6345 SKPVGGLPETARE

-6410 ESVQTKLSERK
+6410 ESVQTKLGERK

-6433 FHNSLEDFG
+6433 FHNSLQDFI

-6447 AEQTLTAASQPSLIL
+6447 AEQTLTAASRPSLIL

-6472 KVFATEVNSHREQII
+6472 KVFATEVNSHRDQII

-6506 LIKNQLIIAQSRWE
+6506 LIKNLLISVQSRWE
-6520 KVVQRLAE
+6520 KVVQRLVE
-6528 RERALDD
+6528 RGRALDD

-6540 KKFHEAWHKLM
+6540 KQFHDAWHKLM

-6559 ALDSDLEIANE
+6559 SLDSDLEIAND

-6593 VYDNTNRTGR
+6593 VYDTTNRTGR
-6603 SLKTTLA
+6603 SLKEKTTLA
-6610 DDNLKLDNMLS
+6610 DDNLKLDDMLS

-6663 KVEPQLAEDQPVHG
+6663 KIEPQLAEDQPVHG
-6677 DSDLVM
+6677 DIDLVM

-6731 STRWEKVC
+6731 STRWETVC

-6763 HVLLAWQAEAEQ
+6763 HVLLEWLAEAEQ
-6775 ALRCHGVLPDDEEAL
+6775 ALRFHGVLPDDEEAL
-6790 LALIEQH
+6790 RTLIDQH

-6803 MEEKKAE
+6803 LEEKKAE
-6810 VNKATSMGE
+6810 LNKATGMGE

-6831 TIKNWITIIRARFEE
+6831 TIKHWITIIRARFEE
-6846 VLVWA
+6846 VLAWA

-6864 LIANQELLES
+6864 LIANQELLEA

-6883 TTLTEKDKEVIPQE
+6883 TTLTEKDKEIIPQE
-6897 IDEVKALIAEHQTF
+6897 IEEVKALIAEHQTF
-6911 VEEMTRKQPDVDKF
+6911 MEEMTRKQPDVDKV
-6925 TKTYKRKAVE
+6925 TKTYKRKALE
-6935 PTPVQSHIPVL
+6935 PSPVQSHIPVL

-6959 GIYLS
+6959 GIYPS
-6964 AAPTQIETKNPRVNL
+6964 AAQAQIETKNPRVNL

-7135 KYRTVVWFLLQFGD
+7135 KYRFFLGNQFGD

-7261 QAAAPQA
+7261 QAASPQA

-7273 PKGTPIQGSKL
+7273 PKTPHHLTRNYGKPWLTNSKTSTPSKPPESSDYQGSSAEGTPIQGSKL

-7307 ATRVRAQFAETRRTP
+7307 ATRVRAQFAETRKTP

-7363 VPATSRPTPRAG
+7363 VPAASRPTPRAG